1 MKPWKGKRGRIAAG
15 ASVSLHAAVYLAL
28 AAGGFF
34 TLFQQYTRQAG
45 VTEVMVYNAEDL
57 AGAGGR
63 DAAGTDEDLG
73 GAADSEGRAE
83 ASGAM
88 AAGEVASTNPDEM
101 GTAADGMTYG
111 TISQAR
117 REGGA
122 STGAGTVSRPP
133 ALAGKPQSVSQSG
146 RDSGGTGRAAG
157 PGKNEAAAPA
167 GTLQVPD
174 AVADILDALRKKSPI
189 KLSEAKTVPPTPAIP
204 PSQSNTTVITAENM
218 EAHQDTTVQQ
228 ALQRVTGVTV
238 NEMVPGI
245 SSYVKL
251 NGDDRVLIL
260 VDGQSLA
267 NAQGSGYGRGSVDLA
282 SLPGIGAI
290 DHIEVTKGSGSVRY
304 GSGAVG
310 GVINI
315 VTKKGNRNESSLDA
329 YTGSWG
335 SHGLTLTNEGRAGKT
350 SWLLNGSI
358 RERQYFGFPNGM
370 PTDSSHA
377 DYHDASAFLR
387 INQELNGHNS
397 LTFETSHDD
406 FHGHSATFWARGWYR
421 KAGFYKGKYS
431 EEKAITEAEAKRTP
445 KDKLV
450 DRREDYWYPNKN
462 KVVERLI
469 NNYSLTWKFQTDK
482 DTPGFLRYFNDYQ
495 RTYWKNHYFTRSQG
509 LEWQNNWQLGPH
521 QHLTA
526 GAEWTEDMGTNYEA
540 NYIDKKRHNQALYAE
555 DALTFGKFTVTPGL
569 RWDDNST
576 FGAHQTP
583 RLAMNYKANK
593 DFNVY
598 ASWGRVFSPPR
609 LNDQFY
615 ITSTSHGNENLQP
628 EEGYT
633 QTLGFQYQAGPK
645 TSLEGSIFHSNLEN
659 VIRWNRTSSYSEA
672 ENLNEEDKR
681 GFELTWKQK
690 VNDKWDYEAGYSY
703 IHTKVDQGK
712 GDGLV
717 YDTSYNQ
724 PNGYHAGVHY
734 QSGKWQAAV
743 DMTAGTGRNDTY
755 YRNNSYVVW
764 NASASYA
771 PDKSTTIY
779 ARVNN
784 FNDESYDLYHNYPAA
799 GRNWQ
804 IGVKKKF

>member
-45 VTEVMVYNAEDL
+45 VTEVMVYSAEDL

-73 GAADSEGRAE
+73 GAADPEGRAE

-133 ALAGKPQSVSQSG
+133 ALAGKPQSASQSG

-157 PGKNEAAAPA
+157 PGKNEVAAPA

-174 AVADILDALRKKSPI
+174 AVADILDALRKKFPV
-189 KLSEAKTVPPTPAIP
+189 KLSEAKIVPPTPAIP

-315 VTKKGNRNESSLDA
+315 VTKKGDRRESSLDA

-335 SHGLTLTNEGRAGKT
+335 MHGYTLTDSGRAGAT
-350 SWLLNGSI
+350 SWLVSGSLEQ
-358 RERQYFGFPNGM
+358 REYYAFPHGAN
-370 PTDSSHA
+370 TDHSRGDIAKKSLSLRLDQDLTDQTSLTVKAYHQ
-377 DYHDASAFLR
+377 DYH
-387 INQELNGHNS
+387 GHGS
-397 LTFETSHDD
+397 TYKADP
-406 FHGHSATFWARGWYR
+406 AGWYLTANKPIDR
-421 KAGFYKGKYS
+421 LVNDYS
-431 EEKAITEAEAKRTP
+431 VTYHFKK
-445 KDKLV
+445 
-450 DRREDYWYPNKN
+450 
-462 KVVERLI
+462 
-469 NNYSLTWKFQTDK
+469 QTAQ
-482 DTPGFLRYFNDYQ
+482 PGFLRYFNDYQ
-495 RTYWKNHYFTRSQG
+495 RTYWSNHYFTRTQG
-509 LEWQNNWQLGPH
+509 LEWQDNWQLGSH
-521 QHLTA
+521 QHVTA

-540 NYIDKKRHNQALYAE
+540 HYIDKKRHNQAFYAE

-569 RWDDNST
+569 RWDRNST
-576 FGAHQTP
+576 FGSHQTP
-583 RLAMNYKANK
+583 RLAMNYKAN
-593 DFNVY
+593 DAFNVY

-615 ITSTSHGNENLQP
+615 MTTSRGQITSQGNENLQP

-633 QTLGFQYQAGPK
+633 ETLGFQYQAGPK
-645 TSLEGSIFHSNLEN
+645 TVLEGSVFHSNLQH
-659 VIRWNRTSSYSEA
+659 VIRWNRAVMPHEA
-672 ENLNEEDKR
+672 ENLDEEDKR

-690 VNDKWDYEAGYSY
+690 VNDKWDYEGGYSY
-703 IHTKVDQGK
+703 IRTKVDK
-712 GDGLV
+712 GAGLTF
-717 YDTSYNQ
+717 DTTYNQ
-724 PNGYHAGVHY
+724 PNGYHAGIHY
-734 QSGKWQAAV
+734 HSGKWQAGA

-764 NASASYA
+764 NVSASYS
-771 PDKSTTIY
+771 PDAATTMY
-779 ARVNN
+779 VKVNN
-784 FNDESYDLYHNYPAA
+784 LNDEAYDLYHNYPAA

-804 IGVKKKF
+804 VGVKKKF

>member
-73 GAADSEGRAE
+73 GAADPEGRAE

-101 GTAADGMTYG
+101 GTAADGLTYG

-157 PGKNEAAAPA
+157 MGKNEAAAPA

-174 AVADILDALRKKSPI
+174 AVADILDALRKKFPI

-204 PSQSNTTVITAENM
+204 PNQSNTTVITAENM

-315 VTKKGNRNESSLDA
+315 VTKKGDRRESSLDA

-335 SHGLTLTNEGRAGKT
+335 MHGYTLTDSGRAGAT
-350 SWLLNGSI
+350 SWLVSGSLEQ
-358 RERQYFGFPNGM
+358 REYYAFPHGAN
-370 PTDSSHA
+370 TDHSRGDISKKSLSLRLDQDLTDQTSLTVKAYHQ
-377 DYHDASAFLR
+377 DYH
-387 INQELNGHNS
+387 GHGSTYKANP
-397 LTFETSHDD
+397 
-406 FHGHSATFWARGWYR
+406 AGWYLTANKPIDR
-421 KAGFYKGKYS
+421 LVNDYS
-431 EEKAITEAEAKRTP
+431 VTYHFKK
-445 KDKLV
+445 
-450 DRREDYWYPNKN
+450 
-462 KVVERLI
+462 
-469 NNYSLTWKFQTDK
+469 QTAQ
-482 DTPGFLRYFNDYQ
+482 PGFLRYFNDYQ
-495 RTYWKNHYFTRSQG
+495 RTYWSNHYFTRTQG
-509 LEWQNNWQLGPH
+509 LEWQDNWQLGSH
-521 QHLTA
+521 QHVTA

-540 NYIDKKRHNQALYAE
+540 HYIDKKRHNQAFYAE
-555 DALTFGKFTVTPGL
+555 DDLTFGKFTVTPGL
-569 RWDDNST
+569 RWDRNST
-576 FGAHQTP
+576 FGSHQTP
-583 RLAMNYKANK
+583 RLAMNYKAN
-593 DFNVY
+593 DAFNVY

-615 ITSTSHGNENLQP
+615 MTTSRGKITSQGNENLQP

-645 TSLEGSIFHSNLEN
+645 TVLEGSVFHSNLQH
-659 VIRWNRTSSYSEA
+659 VIRWNRAVMPHEA
-672 ENLNEEDKR
+672 ENLDEEDKR

-690 VNDKWDYEAGYSY
+690 VNDKWDYEGGYSY
-703 IHTKVDQGK
+703 ISTKVDK
-712 GDGLV
+712 GAGLTF
-717 YDTSYNQ
+717 DTTYNQ
-724 PNGYHAGVHY
+724 PNGYHAGIHY
-734 QSGKWQAAV
+734 HSGKWQAGA

-764 NASASYA
+764 NVSASYS
-771 PDKSTTIY
+771 PDAATTMY
-779 ARVNN
+779 VKVNN
-784 FNDESYDLYHNYPAA
+784 LNDEAYDLYHNYPAA

-804 IGVKKKF
+804 VGVKKKF

>member
-15 ASVSLHAAVYLAL
+15 ASVSLHAAVYLVL

-73 GAADSEGRAE
+73 GAADPEGRAE
-83 ASGAM
+83 ASDAM

-133 ALAGKPQSVSQSG
+133 ALAGKPQSASQSG
-146 RDSGGTGRAAG
+146 RDSGGTVRAAG

-174 AVADILDALRKKSPI
+174 AVADILDALRKKFPV
-189 KLSEAKTVPPTPAIP
+189 KLSEAKIIPPTPAIP

-315 VTKKGNRNESSLDA
+315 VTKKGDRRKSSLDA

-335 SHGLTLTNEGRAGKT
+335 MHGYTLTDSGRAGAT
-350 SWLLNGSI
+350 SWLVSGSLEQ
-358 RERQYFGFPNGM
+358 REYYAFPHGAN
-370 PTDSSHA
+370 TDHSRGDIAKKSLSLRLDQDLTDQTSLTVKAYHQ
-377 DYHDASAFLR
+377 DYH
-387 INQELNGHNS
+387 GHGS
-397 LTFETSHDD
+397 TYKADP
-406 FHGHSATFWARGWYR
+406 AGWYLTANKPIDR
-421 KAGFYKGKYS
+421 LVNDYS
-431 EEKAITEAEAKRTP
+431 VTYHFKK
-445 KDKLV
+445 
-450 DRREDYWYPNKN
+450 
-462 KVVERLI
+462 
-469 NNYSLTWKFQTDK
+469 QTAQ
-482 DTPGFLRYFNDYQ
+482 PGFLRYFNDYQ
-495 RTYWKNHYFTRSQG
+495 RTYWSNHYFTRTQG
-509 LEWQNNWQLGPH
+509 LEWQDNWQLGSH
-521 QHLTA
+521 QHVTA

-540 NYIDKKRHNQALYAE
+540 HYIDKKRHNQAFYAE

-569 RWDDNST
+569 RWDRNST
-576 FGAHQTP
+576 FGSHQTP
-583 RLAMNYKANK
+583 RLAMNYKAN
-593 DFNVY
+593 DAFNVY

-615 ITSTSHGNENLQP
+615 MTTSRGQITSQGNENLQP

-633 QTLGFQYQAGPK
+633 ETLGFQYQAGPK
-645 TSLEGSIFHSNLEN
+645 TVLEGSVFHSNLQH
-659 VIRWNRTSSYSEA
+659 VIRWNRAVMPHEA
-672 ENLNEEDKR
+672 ENLDEEDKR

-690 VNDKWDYEAGYSY
+690 VNDKWDYEGGYSY
-703 IHTKVDQGK
+703 IRTKVDK
-712 GDGLV
+712 GAGLTF
-717 YDTSYNQ
+717 DTTYNQ
-724 PNGYHAGVHY
+724 PNGYHAGIHY
-734 QSGKWQAAV
+734 HSGKWQAGA
-743 DMTAGTGRNDTY
+743 DMIAGTGRNDTY

-764 NASASYA
+764 NVSASYS
-771 PDKSTTIY
+771 PDAATTMY
-779 ARVNN
+779 VKVNN
-784 FNDESYDLYHNYPAA
+784 LNDEAYDLYHNYPAA

-804 IGVKKKF
+804 VGVKKKF

>member
-73 GAADSEGRAE
+73 GAADPEGRAE

-101 GTAADGMTYG
+101 GTAADGLTYG

-157 PGKNEAAAPA
+157 MGKNEAAAPA

-174 AVADILDALRKKSPI
+174 AVADILDALRKKIPV
-189 KLSEAKTVPPTPAIP
+189 KLSEAKIVPPTPTIP

-315 VTKKGNRNESSLDA
+315 VTKKGDRRESSLDA

-335 SHGLTLTNEGRAGKT
+335 MHGYTLTDSGRAGAT
-350 SWLLNGSI
+350 SWIVSGSLEQ
-358 RERQYFGFPNGM
+358 REYYAFPHGAN
-370 PTDSSHA
+370 TDHSRGDIAKKSLSLRLDQDLTDQTSLTVKVYHQ
-377 DYHDASAFLR
+377 DYH
-387 INQELNGHNS
+387 GHGS
-397 LTFETSHDD
+397 TYKADP
-406 FHGHSATFWARGWYR
+406 AGWYLTANKPIDR
-421 KAGFYKGKYS
+421 LVNDYS
-431 EEKAITEAEAKRTP
+431 VTYHFKK
-445 KDKLV
+445 
-450 DRREDYWYPNKN
+450 
-462 KVVERLI
+462 
-469 NNYSLTWKFQTDK
+469 QTAQ
-482 DTPGFLRYFNDYQ
+482 PGFLRYFNDYQ
-495 RTYWKNHYFTRSQG
+495 RTYWSNHYFTRTQG
-509 LEWQNNWQLGPH
+509 LEWQDNWQLGSH
-521 QHLTA
+521 QHVTA

-540 NYIDKKRHNQALYAE
+540 HYIDKKRHNQAFYAE

-569 RWDDNST
+569 RWDRNST
-576 FGAHQTP
+576 FGSHQTP
-583 RLAMNYKANK
+583 RLAMNYKAN
-593 DFNVY
+593 DAFNVY

-615 ITSTSHGNENLQP
+615 MTTSRGQITSQGNENLQP

-633 QTLGFQYQAGPK
+633 ETLGFQYQAGPK
-645 TSLEGSIFHSNLEN
+645 TVLEGSVFHSNLQH
-659 VIRWNRTSSYSEA
+659 VIRWNRAVMPHEA
-672 ENLNEEDKR
+672 ENLDEEDKR

-690 VNDKWDYEAGYSY
+690 VNDKWDYEGGYSY
-703 IHTKVDQGK
+703 IRTKVDK
-712 GDGLV
+712 GAGLTF
-717 YDTSYNQ
+717 DTTYNQ
-724 PNGYHAGVHY
+724 PNGYHAGIHY
-734 QSGKWQAAV
+734 HSGKWQAGA

-764 NASASYA
+764 NVSASYS
-771 PDKSTTIY
+771 PDAATTMY
-779 ARVNN
+779 VKVNN
-784 FNDESYDLYHNYPAA
+784 LNDEAYDLYHNYPAA

-804 IGVKKKF
+804 VGVKKKF

>member
-63 DAAGTDEDLG
+63 DAAGSDEDQG
-73 GAADSEGRAE
+73 VAADLDSSAGVSGTLTNGE
-83 ASGAM
+83 AASPSLD
-88 AAGEVASTNPDEM
+88 EV
-101 GTAADGMTYG
+101 GTAADGLTYEV
-111 TISQAR
+111 ISQAS
-117 REGGA
+117 REKAA
-122 STGAGTVSRPP
+122 STGSGTVSRPP
-133 ALAGKPQSVSQSG
+133 ALAGKPQSASQSG

-174 AVADILDALRKKSPI
+174 AVADILDALRKKFPV
-189 KLSEAKTVPPTPAIP
+189 KLSEAKIVPSTPAIP

-315 VTKKGNRNESSLDA
+315 VTKKGDRRGSSLDA

-335 SHGLTLTNEGRAGKT
+335 MHGYTLTDSGRAGAT
-350 SWLLNGSI
+350 SWLVSGSLEQ
-358 RERQYFGFPNGM
+358 REYYAFPHGAN
-370 PTDSSHA
+370 TDHSRGDIAKKSLSLRLDQDLTDQTSLTVKAYHQ
-377 DYHDASAFLR
+377 DYH
-387 INQELNGHNS
+387 GHGS
-397 LTFETSHDD
+397 TYKADP
-406 FHGHSATFWARGWYR
+406 AGWYLTANKPIDR
-421 KAGFYKGKYS
+421 LVNDYS
-431 EEKAITEAEAKRTP
+431 VTYHFKK
-445 KDKLV
+445 
-450 DRREDYWYPNKN
+450 
-462 KVVERLI
+462 
-469 NNYSLTWKFQTDK
+469 QTAQ
-482 DTPGFLRYFNDYQ
+482 PGFLRYFNDYQ
-495 RTYWKNHYFTRSQG
+495 RTYWSNHYFTRTQG
-509 LEWQNNWQLGPH
+509 LEWQDNWQLGSH
-521 QHLTA
+521 QHVTA

-540 NYIDKKRHNQALYAE
+540 HYIDKKRHNQAFYAE

-569 RWDDNST
+569 RWDRNST
-576 FGAHQTP
+576 FGSHQTP
-583 RLAMNYKANK
+583 RLAMNYKAN
-593 DFNVY
+593 DAFNVY

-615 ITSTSHGNENLQP
+615 MTTSRGQITSQGNENLQP

-633 QTLGFQYQAGPK
+633 ETLGFQYQAGPK
-645 TSLEGSIFHSNLEN
+645 TVLEGSVFHSNLQH
-659 VIRWNRTSSYSEA
+659 VIRWNRAVMPHEA
-672 ENLNEEDKR
+672 ENLDEEDKR

-690 VNDKWDYEAGYSY
+690 VNDKWDYEGGYSY
-703 IHTKVDQGK
+703 IRTKVDK
-712 GDGLV
+712 GAGLTF
-717 YDTSYNQ
+717 DTTYNQ
-724 PNGYHAGVHY
+724 PNGYHAGIHY
-734 QSGKWQAAV
+734 HSGKWQAGA

-764 NASASYA
+764 NVSASYS
-771 PDKSTTIY
+771 PDAATTMY
-779 ARVNN
+779 VKVNN
-784 FNDESYDLYHNYPAA
+784 LNDEAYDLYHNYPAA

-804 IGVKKKF
+804 VGVKKKF

>member
-73 GAADSEGRAE
+73 GAADPEGRAE

-101 GTAADGMTYG
+101 GTAADGLTYG

-117 REGGA
+117 REGVA

-133 ALAGKPQSVSQSG
+133 ALAGKPQSASQSG
-146 RDSGGTGRAAG
+146 RDSGGTVRAAG

-174 AVADILDALRKKSPI
+174 AVADILDALRKKFPI
-189 KLSEAKTVPPTPAIP
+189 KLSEVKTVPPTPAIP

-315 VTKKGNRNESSLDA
+315 VTKKGDRRESSLDA

-335 SHGLTLTNEGRAGKT
+335 MHGYTLTDSGRAGAT
-350 SWLLNGSI
+350 SWLVSGSLEQ
-358 RERQYFGFPNGM
+358 REYYAFPHGAN
-370 PTDSSHA
+370 TDHSRGDIAKKSLSLRLDQDLTDQTLLTVKAYHQ
-377 DYHDASAFLR
+377 DYH
-387 INQELNGHNS
+387 GHGS
-397 LTFETSHDD
+397 TYKADP
-406 FHGHSATFWARGWYR
+406 AGWYLTANKPIDR
-421 KAGFYKGKYS
+421 LVNDYS
-431 EEKAITEAEAKRTP
+431 VTYHFKK
-445 KDKLV
+445 
-450 DRREDYWYPNKN
+450 
-462 KVVERLI
+462 
-469 NNYSLTWKFQTDK
+469 QTAR
-482 DTPGFLRYFNDYQ
+482 PGFLRYFNDYQ
-495 RTYWKNHYFTRSQG
+495 RTYWSNHYFTRTQG
-509 LEWQNNWQLGPH
+509 LEWQDNWQLGSH
-521 QHLTA
+521 QHVTA

-540 NYIDKKRHNQALYAE
+540 HYIDKKRHNQAFYAE

-569 RWDDNST
+569 RWDRNST
-576 FGAHQTP
+576 FGSHQTP
-583 RLAMNYKANK
+583 RLAMNYKAN
-593 DFNVY
+593 DAFNVY

-615 ITSTSHGNENLQP
+615 MTTSRGQITSQGNENLQP

-633 QTLGFQYQAGPK
+633 ETLGFQYQAGPK
-645 TSLEGSIFHSNLEN
+645 TVLEGSVFHSNLQH
-659 VIRWNRTSSYSEA
+659 VIRWNRAVMPHEA
-672 ENLNEEDKR
+672 ENLDEEDKR

-690 VNDKWDYEAGYSY
+690 VNDKWDYEGGYSY
-703 IHTKVDQGK
+703 IRTKVDK
-712 GDGLV
+712 GAGLTF
-717 YDTSYNQ
+717 DATYNQ
-724 PNGYHAGVHY
+724 PNGYHAGIHY
-734 QSGKWQAAV
+734 HSGKWQAGA

-764 NASASYA
+764 NVSASYS
-771 PDKSTTIY
+771 PDAATTMY
-779 ARVNN
+779 VKVNN
-784 FNDESYDLYHNYPAA
+784 LNDEAYDLYHNYPAA

-804 IGVKKKF
+804 VGVKKKF

>member
-73 GAADSEGRAE
+73 GAADPEGRAE

-174 AVADILDALRKKSPI
+174 AVADILDALRKKFPI
-189 KLSEAKTVPPTPAIP
+189 KLSEAKIVPPTPAIP
-204 PSQSNTTVITAENM
+204 PSQSNTTIITAENM

-315 VTKKGNRNESSLDA
+315 VTKKGDRRESSLDA

-335 SHGLTLTNEGRAGKT
+335 MHGYTLTDSGRAGAT
-350 SWLLNGSI
+350 SWLVSGSLEQ
-358 RERQYFGFPNGM
+358 REYYAFPHGAN
-370 PTDSSHA
+370 TDHSRGDIAKKSLSLRLDQDLTDQTSLTVKAYHQ
-377 DYHDASAFLR
+377 DYH
-387 INQELNGHNS
+387 GHGS
-397 LTFETSHDD
+397 TYKADPT
-406 FHGHSATFWARGWYR
+406 GWYLTANKPIDR
-421 KAGFYKGKYS
+421 LVNDYS
-431 EEKAITEAEAKRTP
+431 VTYHFKK
-445 KDKLV
+445 
-450 DRREDYWYPNKN
+450 
-462 KVVERLI
+462 
-469 NNYSLTWKFQTDK
+469 QTAQ
-482 DTPGFLRYFNDYQ
+482 PGFLRYFNDYQ
-495 RTYWKNHYFTRSQG
+495 RTYWSNHYFTRTQG
-509 LEWQNNWQLGPH
+509 LEWQDNWQLGSH
-521 QHLTA
+521 QHVTA

-540 NYIDKKRHNQALYAE
+540 HYIDKKRHNQAFYAE

-569 RWDDNST
+569 RWDRNST
-576 FGAHQTP
+576 FGSHQTP
-583 RLAMNYKANK
+583 RLAMNYKAN
-593 DFNVY
+593 DAFNVY

-615 ITSTSHGNENLQP
+615 MTTSRGQITSQGNENLQP

-633 QTLGFQYQAGPK
+633 ETLGFQYQAGPK
-645 TSLEGSIFHSNLEN
+645 TVLEGSVFHSNLQH
-659 VIRWNRTSSYSEA
+659 VIRWNRAVMPHEA
-672 ENLNEEDKR
+672 ENLDEEDKR

-690 VNDKWDYEAGYSY
+690 VNDKWDYEGGYSY
-703 IHTKVDQGK
+703 IRTKVDK
-712 GDGLV
+712 GAGLTF
-717 YDTSYNQ
+717 DTTYNQ
-724 PNGYHAGVHY
+724 PNGYHAGIHY
-734 QSGKWQAAV
+734 HSGKWQAGA

-764 NASASYA
+764 NVSASYS
-771 PDKSTTIY
+771 PDAATTMY
-779 ARVNN
+779 VKVNN
-784 FNDESYDLYHNYPAA
+784 LNDEAYDLYHNYPAA

-804 IGVKKKF
+804 VGVKKKF

>member
-63 DAAGTDEDLG
+63 DAAGTDEELG
-73 GAADSEGRAE
+73 GAAAPEGRAE
-83 ASGAM
+83 ALGAM

-101 GTAADGMTYG
+101 GTAADGLTYEV
-111 TISQAR
+111 ISQAS
-117 REGGA
+117 REKAA
-122 STGAGTVSRPP
+122 STGSGTVSRPP
-133 ALAGKPQSVSQSG
+133 ALAGKPQSASQSG
-146 RDSGGTGRAAG
+146 RDSGGTVRAAG

-174 AVADILDALRKKSPI
+174 AVADILDALRKKFPI
-189 KLSEAKTVPPTPAIP
+189 KLSEAKIVPPTPAIP

-315 VTKKGNRNESSLDA
+315 VTKKGDRRESSLDA

-335 SHGLTLTNEGRAGKT
+335 MHGYTLTDSGRAGAT
-350 SWLLNGSI
+350 SWLVSGSLEQ
-358 RERQYFGFPNGM
+358 REYYAFPHGAN
-370 PTDSSHA
+370 TDHSRGDIAKKSLSLRLDQDLTDQTSLTVKAYHQ
-377 DYHDASAFLR
+377 DYH
-387 INQELNGHNS
+387 GHGS
-397 LTFETSHDD
+397 TYKADP
-406 FHGHSATFWARGWYR
+406 AGWYLTANKPINR
-421 KAGFYKGKYS
+421 LVNDYS
-431 EEKAITEAEAKRTP
+431 VTYHFKK
-445 KDKLV
+445 
-450 DRREDYWYPNKN
+450 
-462 KVVERLI
+462 
-469 NNYSLTWKFQTDK
+469 QTAQ
-482 DTPGFLRYFNDYQ
+482 PGFLRYFNDYQ
-495 RTYWKNHYFTRSQG
+495 RTYWSNHYFTRTQG
-509 LEWQNNWQLGPH
+509 LEWQDNWQLGSH
-521 QHLTA
+521 QHVTA

-540 NYIDKKRHNQALYAE
+540 HYIDKKRHNQAFYAE

-569 RWDDNST
+569 RWDRNST
-576 FGAHQTP
+576 FGSHQTP
-583 RLAMNYKANK
+583 RLAMNYKAN
-593 DFNVY
+593 DAFNVY

-615 ITSTSHGNENLQP
+615 MTTSRGQITSQGNENLQP

-633 QTLGFQYQAGPK
+633 ETLGFQYQAGPK
-645 TSLEGSIFHSNLEN
+645 TVLEGSVFHSNLQH
-659 VIRWNRTSSYSEA
+659 VIRWNRAVMPHEA
-672 ENLNEEDKR
+672 ENLDEEDKR

-690 VNDKWDYEAGYSY
+690 VNDKWDYEGGYSY
-703 IHTKVDQGK
+703 IRTKVDK
-712 GDGLV
+712 GAGLTF
-717 YDTSYNQ
+717 DTTYNQ
-724 PNGYHAGVHY
+724 PNGYHAGIHY
-734 QSGKWQAAV
+734 HSGKWQAGA

-764 NASASYA
+764 NVSASYS
-771 PDKSTTIY
+771 PDAATTMY
-779 ARVNN
+779 VKVNN
-784 FNDESYDLYHNYPAA
+784 LNDEAYDLYHNYPAA

-804 IGVKKKF
+804 VGVKKKF

>member
-73 GAADSEGRAE
+73 GAADPEGRAE

-88 AAGEVASTNPDEM
+88 AVGEVASTNPDEM

-133 ALAGKPQSVSQSG
+133 ALAGKPQSASQSG

-174 AVADILDALRKKSPI
+174 AVADILDALRKKFPV
-189 KLSEAKTVPPTPAIP
+189 KLSEAKIVPPTPAIP
-204 PSQSNTTVITAENM
+204 PSQSNTSVITAENM

-315 VTKKGNRNESSLDA
+315 VTKKGDRRESSLDA

-335 SHGLTLTNEGRAGKT
+335 MHGYTLTDSGRAGAT
-350 SWLLNGSI
+350 SWLVSGSLEQ
-358 RERQYFGFPNGM
+358 REYYAFPHGAN
-370 PTDSSHA
+370 TDHSRGDIAKKSLSLRLDQDLTDQTSLTVKAYHQ
-377 DYHDASAFLR
+377 DYH
-387 INQELNGHNS
+387 GHGS
-397 LTFETSHDD
+397 TYKADPT
-406 FHGHSATFWARGWYR
+406 GWYLTANKPIDR
-421 KAGFYKGKYS
+421 LVNDYS
-431 EEKAITEAEAKRTP
+431 VTYHFKK
-445 KDKLV
+445 
-450 DRREDYWYPNKN
+450 
-462 KVVERLI
+462 
-469 NNYSLTWKFQTDK
+469 QTAQ
-482 DTPGFLRYFNDYQ
+482 PGFLRYFNDYQ
-495 RTYWKNHYFTRSQG
+495 RTYWSNHYFTRTQG
-509 LEWQNNWQLGPH
+509 LEWQDNWQLGSH
-521 QHLTA
+521 QHVTA

-540 NYIDKKRHNQALYAE
+540 HYIDKKRHNQAFYAE

-569 RWDDNST
+569 RWDNSST
-576 FGAHQTP
+576 YGVHQTP

-598 ASWGRVFSPPR
+598 TSWGRVFSPPR

-717 YDTSYNQ
+717 YDMSYNQ

-734 QSGKWQAAV
+734 HSGKWQAGA

-764 NASASYA
+764 NVSASYS
-771 PDKSTTIY
+771 PDAATTMY
-779 ARVNN
+779 VKVNN
-784 FNDESYDLYHNYPAA
+784 LNDEAYDLYHNYPAA

-804 IGVKKKF
+804 VGVKKKF

>member
-73 GAADSEGRAE
+73 GAADPEGRAE

-174 AVADILDALRKKSPI
+174 AVADILDALRKKFPI

-315 VTKKGNRNESSLDA
+315 VTNKGDRRESSLDA

-335 SHGLTLTNEGRAGKT
+335 MHGYTLTDSGRAGAT
-350 SWLLNGSI
+350 SWLVSGSLEQ
-358 RERQYFGFPNGM
+358 REYYAFPHGAN
-370 PTDSSHA
+370 TDHSRGDIAKKSLSLRLDQDLTDQTSLTVKAYHQ
-377 DYHDASAFLR
+377 DYH
-387 INQELNGHNS
+387 GHGSTYKANP
-397 LTFETSHDD
+397 
-406 FHGHSATFWARGWYR
+406 AGWYLTANKPIDR
-421 KAGFYKGKYS
+421 LVNDYS
-431 EEKAITEAEAKRTP
+431 VTYHFKK
-445 KDKLV
+445 
-450 DRREDYWYPNKN
+450 
-462 KVVERLI
+462 
-469 NNYSLTWKFQTDK
+469 QTAQ
-482 DTPGFLRYFNDYQ
+482 PGFLRYFNDYQ
-495 RTYWKNHYFTRSQG
+495 RTYWSNHYFTRTQG
-509 LEWQNNWQLGPH
+509 LEWQDNWQLGSH
-521 QHLTA
+521 QHVTA

-540 NYIDKKRHNQALYAE
+540 NYIDKKRHNQAFYAE

-569 RWDDNST
+569 RWDRNST
-576 FGAHQTP
+576 FGSHQTP
-583 RLAMNYKANK
+583 RLAMNYKAN
-593 DFNVY
+593 DAFNVY

-615 ITSTSHGNENLQP
+615 MTTSRGQITSQGNENLQP

-633 QTLGFQYQAGPK
+633 ETLGFQYQAGPK
-645 TSLEGSIFHSNLEN
+645 TVLEGSVFHSNLQH
-659 VIRWNRTSSYSEA
+659 VIRWNRAVMPHEA
-672 ENLNEEDKR
+672 ENLDEEDKH

-690 VNDKWDYEAGYSY
+690 VNDKWDYEGGYSY
-703 IHTKVDQGK
+703 IRTKVDK
-712 GDGLV
+712 GAGLTF
-717 YDTSYNQ
+717 DTTYNQ
-724 PNGYHAGVHY
+724 PNGYHAGIHY
-734 QSGKWQAAV
+734 HSGKWQAGA

-764 NASASYA
+764 NVSASYS
-771 PDKSTTIY
+771 PDAATTMY
-779 ARVNN
+779 VKVNN
-784 FNDESYDLYHNYPAA
+784 LNDEAYDLYHNYPAA

-804 IGVKKKF
+804 VGVKKKF

>member
-63 DAAGTDEDLG
+63 DAAGTDEELG
-73 GAADSEGRAE
+73 GADDLDSSAGVSGTLTNGE
-83 ASGAM
+83 AASPSLD
-88 AAGEVASTNPDEM
+88 EV
-101 GTAADGMTYG
+101 GTAADGLTYEV
-111 TISQAR
+111 ISQAS
-117 REGGA
+117 REKAA
-122 STGAGTVSRPP
+122 SIGAGTVSRPP
-133 ALAGKPQSVSQSG
+133 ALAGKPQSASQSG

-174 AVADILDALRKKSPI
+174 AVADILDALRKKIPV
-189 KLSEAKTVPPTPAIP
+189 KLSEAKIVPPTPAIP

-315 VTKKGNRNESSLDA
+315 VTKKGDRRESSLDA

-335 SHGLTLTNEGRAGKT
+335 MHGYTLTDSGRAGAT
-350 SWLLNGSI
+350 SWLVSGSLEQ
-358 RERQYFGFPNGM
+358 REYYAFPHGAN
-370 PTDSSHA
+370 TDHSRGDIAKKSLSLRLDQDLTDQTLLTVKAYHQ
-377 DYHDASAFLR
+377 DYH
-387 INQELNGHNS
+387 GHGS
-397 LTFETSHDD
+397 TYKADP
-406 FHGHSATFWARGWYR
+406 AGWYLTANKPIDR
-421 KAGFYKGKYS
+421 LVNDYS
-431 EEKAITEAEAKRTP
+431 VTYHFKK
-445 KDKLV
+445 
-450 DRREDYWYPNKN
+450 
-462 KVVERLI
+462 
-469 NNYSLTWKFQTDK
+469 QTAQ
-482 DTPGFLRYFNDYQ
+482 PGFLRYFNDYQ
-495 RTYWKNHYFTRSQG
+495 RTYWSNHYFTRTQG
-509 LEWQNNWQLGPH
+509 LEWQDNWQLGSH
-521 QHLTA
+521 QHVTA

-540 NYIDKKRHNQALYAE
+540 NYIDKKRHNQAFYAE

-569 RWDDNST
+569 RWDRNST
-576 FGAHQTP
+576 FGSHQTP
-583 RLAMNYKANK
+583 RLAMNYKAN
-593 DFNVY
+593 DAFNVY

-615 ITSTSHGNENLQP
+615 MTTSRGQITSQGNENLQP

-633 QTLGFQYQAGPK
+633 ETLGFQYQAGPK
-645 TSLEGSIFHSNLEN
+645 TVLEGSVFHSNLQH
-659 VIRWNRTSSYSEA
+659 VIRWNRAVVPHEA
-672 ENLNEEDKR
+672 ENLDEEDKR

-690 VNDKWDYEAGYSY
+690 VNDKWDYEGGYSY
-703 IHTKVDQGK
+703 IRTKVDK
-712 GDGLV
+712 GAGLTF
-717 YDTSYNQ
+717 DTTYNQ
-724 PNGYHAGVHY
+724 PNGYHAGIHY
-734 QSGKWQAAV
+734 HSGKWQAGA

-764 NASASYA
+764 NVSASYS
-771 PDKSTTIY
+771 PDAATTMY
-779 ARVNN
+779 VKVNN
-784 FNDESYDLYHNYPAA
+784 LNDEAYDLYHNYPAA

-804 IGVKKKF
+804 VGVKKKF

>member
-63 DAAGTDEDLG
+63 DAAGSDEDLG
-73 GAADSEGRAE
+73 GAADPEGRAE

-101 GTAADGMTYG
+101 GTAANGMTYEV
-111 TISQAR
+111 ISQAS

-122 STGAGTVSRPP
+122 STGSGTVSRPP
-133 ALAGKPQSVSQSG
+133 ALAGKPQSASQSG

-174 AVADILDALRKKSPI
+174 AVADILDALRKKISV
-189 KLSEAKTVPPTPAIP
+189 KLSEAKIVPPTPAIP

-315 VTKKGNRNESSLDA
+315 VTKKGDRRESSLDA

-335 SHGLTLTNEGRAGKT
+335 MYGYTLTDSGRAGAT
-350 SWLLNGSI
+350 SWIVSGSLEQ
-358 RERQYFGFPNGM
+358 REYYAFPHGANTEHSRGDIAKKSLSLRLDQDL
-370 PTDSSHA
+370 TDQTSLTVKVYHQ
-377 DYHDASAFLR
+377 DYH
-387 INQELNGHNS
+387 GHGS
-397 LTFETSHDD
+397 TYKADP
-406 FHGHSATFWARGWYR
+406 AGWYLTANKPIDR
-421 KAGFYKGKYS
+421 LVNDYS
-431 EEKAITEAEAKRTP
+431 VTYHFKK
-445 KDKLV
+445 
-450 DRREDYWYPNKN
+450 
-462 KVVERLI
+462 
-469 NNYSLTWKFQTDK
+469 QTAQ
-482 DTPGFLRYFNDYQ
+482 PGFLRYFNDYQ
-495 RTYWKNHYFTRSQG
+495 RTYWSNHYFTRTQG
-509 LEWQNNWQLGPH
+509 LEWQDNWQLGSH
-521 QHLTA
+521 QHVTA

-540 NYIDKKRHNQALYAE
+540 HYIDKKRHNQAFYAE

-569 RWDDNST
+569 RWDRNST
-576 FGAHQTP
+576 FGSHQTP
-583 RLAMNYKANK
+583 RLAMNYKAN
-593 DFNVY
+593 DAFNVY

-615 ITSTSHGNENLQP
+615 MTTSRGQITSQGNENLQP

-633 QTLGFQYQAGPK
+633 ETLGFQYQAGPK
-645 TSLEGSIFHSNLEN
+645 TVLEGSVFHSNLQH
-659 VIRWNRTSSYSEA
+659 VIRWNRAVMPHEA
-672 ENLNEEDKR
+672 ENLDEEDKR

-690 VNDKWDYEAGYSY
+690 VNDKWDYEGGYSY
-703 IHTKVDQGK
+703 IRTKVDK
-712 GDGLV
+712 GAGLTF
-717 YDTSYNQ
+717 DTTYNQ
-724 PNGYHAGVHY
+724 PNGYHAGIHY
-734 QSGKWQAAV
+734 HSGKWQAGA

-764 NASASYA
+764 NVSASYS
-771 PDKSTTIY
+771 PDAATTMY
-779 ARVNN
+779 VKVNN
-784 FNDESYDLYHNYPAA
+784 LNDEAYDLYHNYPAA

-804 IGVKKKF
+804 VGVKKKF

>member
-73 GAADSEGRAE
+73 GAADPEGRAE

-88 AAGEVASTNPDEM
+88 AVGEVASTNPDEM

-133 ALAGKPQSVSQSG
+133 ALAGKPQSASQSG

-174 AVADILDALRKKSPI
+174 AVADILDALRKKFPV
-189 KLSEAKTVPPTPAIP
+189 KLSEAKIVPPTPAIP
-204 PSQSNTTVITAENM
+204 PSQSNTSVITAENM

-315 VTKKGNRNESSLDA
+315 VTKKGDRRESSLDA

-335 SHGLTLTNEGRAGKT
+335 MHGYTLTDSGRAGAT
-350 SWLLNGSI
+350 SWLVSGSLEQ
-358 RERQYFGFPNGM
+358 REYYAFPHGAN
-370 PTDSSHA
+370 TDHSRGDIAKKSLSLRLDQDLTDQTSLTVKAYHQ
-377 DYHDASAFLR
+377 DYH
-387 INQELNGHNS
+387 GHGS
-397 LTFETSHDD
+397 TYKADPT
-406 FHGHSATFWARGWYR
+406 GWYLTANKPIDR
-421 KAGFYKGKYS
+421 LVNDYS
-431 EEKAITEAEAKRTP
+431 VTYHFKK
-445 KDKLV
+445 
-450 DRREDYWYPNKN
+450 
-462 KVVERLI
+462 
-469 NNYSLTWKFQTDK
+469 QTAQ
-482 DTPGFLRYFNDYQ
+482 PGFLRYFNDYQ
-495 RTYWKNHYFTRSQG
+495 RTYWSNHYFTRTQG
-509 LEWQNNWQLGPH
+509 LEWQDNWQLGSH
-521 QHLTA
+521 QHVTA

-540 NYIDKKRHNQALYAE
+540 HYIDKKRHNQAFYAE

-569 RWDDNST
+569 RWDNSST
-576 FGAHQTP
+576 YGVHQTP

-598 ASWGRVFSPPR
+598 TSWGRVFSPPR

-717 YDTSYNQ
+717 YDMSYNQ

-734 QSGKWQAAV
+734 HSGKWQAGA

-764 NASASYA
+764 NVSASYS
-771 PDKSTTIY
+771 PDAVTTMY
-779 ARVNN
+779 VKVNN
-784 FNDESYDLYHNYPAA
+784 LNDEAYDLYHNYPAA

-804 IGVKKKF
+804 VGVKKKF

>member
-73 GAADSEGRAE
+73 GTADPEGRAE

-88 AAGEVASTNPDEM
+88 AVGEVASTNPDEM

-133 ALAGKPQSVSQSG
+133 ALAGKPQSASQSG

-174 AVADILDALRKKSPI
+174 AVADILDALRKKFPI

-315 VTKKGNRNESSLDA
+315 VTKKGDRRESSLDA

-335 SHGLTLTNEGRAGKT
+335 MHGYTLTDSGRAGAT
-350 SWLLNGSI
+350 SWLVSGSLEQ
-358 RERQYFGFPNGM
+358 REYYAFPHGAN
-370 PTDSSHA
+370 TDHSHGDIA
-377 DYHDASAFLR
+377 KKSLSLRLDQDLTDQTSLTVKAYHQDYH
-387 INQELNGHNS
+387 GHGS
-397 LTFETSHDD
+397 TYKADP
-406 FHGHSATFWARGWYR
+406 AGWYLTANKPIDR
-421 KAGFYKGKYS
+421 LVNDYS
-431 EEKAITEAEAKRTP
+431 VTYHFKK
-445 KDKLV
+445 
-450 DRREDYWYPNKN
+450 
-462 KVVERLI
+462 
-469 NNYSLTWKFQTDK
+469 QTAQ
-482 DTPGFLRYFNDYQ
+482 PGFLRYFNDYQ
-495 RTYWKNHYFTRSQG
+495 RTYWSNHYFTRTQG
-509 LEWQNNWQLGPH
+509 LEWQDNWQLGSH
-521 QHLTA
+521 QHVTA

-540 NYIDKKRHNQALYAE
+540 HYIDKKRHNQAFYAE

-569 RWDDNST
+569 RWDNSST
-576 FGAHQTP
+576 YGVHQTP

-598 ASWGRVFSPPR
+598 TSWGRVFSPPR

-717 YDTSYNQ
+717 YDMSYNQ

-734 QSGKWQAAV
+734 HSGKWQAGA

-764 NASASYA
+764 NVSASYS
-771 PDKSTTIY
+771 PDAVTTMY
-779 ARVNN
+779 VKVNN
-784 FNDESYDLYHNYPAA
+784 LNDEAYDLYHNYPAA

-804 IGVKKKF
+804 VGVKKKF

>member
-45 VTEVMVYNAEDL
+45 VTEVMVYNTEDL

-73 GAADSEGRAE
+73 GAADPEGRAE

-133 ALAGKPQSVSQSG
+133 SLAGKPQSASQSG
-146 RDSGGTGRAAG
+146 RDSGGTVRAAG

-174 AVADILDALRKKSPI
+174 AVADILDALRKKFPV
-189 KLSEAKTVPPTPAIP
+189 KLSEAKIVPPTPAIP

-218 EAHQDTTVQQ
+218 KAHQDTTVQQ

-315 VTKKGNRNESSLDA
+315 VTKKGDRRESSLDA

-335 SHGLTLTNEGRAGKT
+335 MHGYTLTDSGRAGAT
-350 SWLLNGSI
+350 SWLVSGSLEQ
-358 RERQYFGFPNGM
+358 REYYAFPHGAN
-370 PTDSSHA
+370 TDHSRGDIAKKSLSLRLDQDLTDQTLLTVKAYHQ
-377 DYHDASAFLR
+377 DYH
-387 INQELNGHNS
+387 GHGS
-397 LTFETSHDD
+397 TYKADP
-406 FHGHSATFWARGWYR
+406 AGWYLTANKPIDR
-421 KAGFYKGKYS
+421 LVNDYS
-431 EEKAITEAEAKRTP
+431 VTYHFKK
-445 KDKLV
+445 
-450 DRREDYWYPNKN
+450 
-462 KVVERLI
+462 
-469 NNYSLTWKFQTDK
+469 QTAQ
-482 DTPGFLRYFNDYQ
+482 PGFLRYFNDYQ
-495 RTYWKNHYFTRSQG
+495 RTYWSNHYFTRTQG
-509 LEWQNNWQLGPH
+509 LEWQDNWQLGSH
-521 QHLTA
+521 QHVTA

-540 NYIDKKRHNQALYAE
+540 HYIDKKRHNQAFYAE

-569 RWDDNST
+569 RWDNSST
-576 FGAHQTP
+576 YGVHQTP

-598 ASWGRVFSPPR
+598 TSWGRVFSPPR

-690 VNDKWDYEAGYSY
+690 VNDKWDYEWGYSY
-703 IHTKVDQGK
+703 IRTKVDK
-712 GDGLV
+712 GAGLTF
-717 YDTSYNQ
+717 DTTYNQ
-724 PNGYHAGVHY
+724 PNGYHAGIHY
-734 QSGKWQAAV
+734 HSGKWQAGA

-764 NASASYA
+764 NVSASYS
-771 PDKSTTIY
+771 PDAATTMY
-779 ARVNN
+779 VKVNN
-784 FNDESYDLYHNYPAA
+784 LNDEAYDLYHNYPAA

-804 IGVKKKF
+804 VGVKKKF

>member
-63 DAAGTDEDLG
+63 DAAGSDEDQG
-73 GAADSEGRAE
+73 GAADPEGRAE

-88 AAGEVASTNPDEM
+88 AAGEVASTNPDEV

-133 ALAGKPQSVSQSG
+133 SLAGKPQSASQSG

-174 AVADILDALRKKSPI
+174 AVADILDALRKKFPV

-315 VTKKGNRNESSLDA
+315 VTKKGDRRESSLDA

-335 SHGLTLTNEGRAGKT
+335 MHGYTLTDSGRAGAT
-350 SWLLNGSI
+350 SWLVSGSLEQ
-358 RERQYFGFPNGM
+358 RVYYAFPHGAN
-370 PTDSSHA
+370 TDHSRGDISKKSLSLRLDQDLTDQTSLTVKAYHQ
-377 DYHDASAFLR
+377 DYH
-387 INQELNGHNS
+387 GHGS
-397 LTFETSHDD
+397 TYKADP
-406 FHGHSATFWARGWYR
+406 AGWYLTANKPIDR
-421 KAGFYKGKYS
+421 LVNDYS
-431 EEKAITEAEAKRTP
+431 VTYHFKK
-445 KDKLV
+445 
-450 DRREDYWYPNKN
+450 
-462 KVVERLI
+462 
-469 NNYSLTWKFQTDK
+469 QTAQ
-482 DTPGFLRYFNDYQ
+482 PGFLRYFNDYQ
-495 RTYWKNHYFTRSQG
+495 RTYWSNHYFTRTQG
-509 LEWQNNWQLGPH
+509 LEWQDNWQLDSH
-521 QHLTA
+521 QHVTA

-540 NYIDKKRHNQALYAE
+540 NYIDKKRHNQAFYAE

-569 RWDDNST
+569 RWDRNST
-576 FGAHQTP
+576 FGSHQTP
-583 RLAMNYKANK
+583 RLAMNYKAN
-593 DFNVY
+593 DAFNVY

-615 ITSTSHGNENLQP
+615 MTTSRGKITSQGNENLQP

-633 QTLGFQYQAGPK
+633 ETLGFQYQAGPK
-645 TSLEGSIFHSNLEN
+645 TVLEGSVFHSNLQH
-659 VIRWNRTSSYSEA
+659 VIRWNRAVMPHEA
-672 ENLNEEDKR
+672 ENLDEEDKR

-690 VNDKWDYEAGYSY
+690 VNDKWDYEGGYSY
-703 IHTKVDQGK
+703 ICTKVDK
-712 GDGLV
+712 GAGLTF
-717 YDTSYNQ
+717 DTTYNQ
-724 PNGYHAGVHY
+724 PNGYHAGIHY
-734 QSGKWQAAV
+734 HSGKWQAGA

-764 NASASYA
+764 NVSASYS
-771 PDKSTTIY
+771 PDAATTMY
-779 ARVNN
+779 VKVNN
-784 FNDESYDLYHNYPAA
+784 LNDEAYDLYHNYPAA

-804 IGVKKKF
+804 VGVKKKF

>member
-63 DAAGTDEDLG
+63 DAAGSDEDQG
-73 GAADSEGRAE
+73 VAADLDSSAGVSGTLTNGE
-83 ASGAM
+83 AASPSLD
-88 AAGEVASTNPDEM
+88 EV
-101 GTAADGMTYG
+101 GTAADGLTYEV
-111 TISQAR
+111 ISQAS
-117 REGGA
+117 REKAA
-122 STGAGTVSRPP
+122 STGSGTVSRPP
-133 ALAGKPQSVSQSG
+133 ALAGKPQSASQSG
-146 RDSGGTGRAAG
+146 RDSGGTVRAAG

-174 AVADILDALRKKSPI
+174 AVADILDALRKKISV
-189 KLSEAKTVPPTPAIP
+189 KLSETKIVPPTPAIP

-315 VTKKGNRNESSLDA
+315 VTKKGDRRESSLDA

-335 SHGLTLTNEGRAGKT
+335 MHGYTLTDSGRAGAT
-350 SWLLNGSI
+350 SWIVSGSLEQ
-358 RERQYFGFPNGM
+358 REYYAFPHGAN
-370 PTDSSHA
+370 TDHSRGDIAKKSLSLRLDQDLTDQTSLTVKVYHQ
-377 DYHDASAFLR
+377 DYH
-387 INQELNGHNS
+387 GHGS
-397 LTFETSHDD
+397 TYKADP
-406 FHGHSATFWARGWYR
+406 AGWYLTANKPIDR
-421 KAGFYKGKYS
+421 LVNDYS
-431 EEKAITEAEAKRTP
+431 VTYHFKK
-445 KDKLV
+445 
-450 DRREDYWYPNKN
+450 
-462 KVVERLI
+462 
-469 NNYSLTWKFQTDK
+469 QTAQ
-482 DTPGFLRYFNDYQ
+482 PGFLRYFNDYQ
-495 RTYWKNHYFTRSQG
+495 RTYWSNHYFTRTQG
-509 LEWQNNWQLGPH
+509 LEWQDNWQLGSH
-521 QHLTA
+521 QHVTA

-540 NYIDKKRHNQALYAE
+540 HYIDKKRHNQAFYAE

-569 RWDDNST
+569 RWDRNST
-576 FGAHQTP
+576 FGSHQTP
-583 RLAMNYKANK
+583 RLAMNYKAN
-593 DFNVY
+593 DAFNIY

-615 ITSTSHGNENLQP
+615 MTTSRGQITSQGNENLQP

-633 QTLGFQYQAGPK
+633 ETLGFQYQAGPK
-645 TSLEGSIFHSNLEN
+645 TVLEGSVFHSNLQH
-659 VIRWNRTSSYSEA
+659 VIRWNRAVMPHEA
-672 ENLNEEDKR
+672 ENLDEEDKR

-690 VNDKWDYEAGYSY
+690 VNDKWDYEGGYSY
-703 IHTKVDQGK
+703 IRTKVDK
-712 GDGLV
+712 GAGLTF
-717 YDTSYNQ
+717 DTTYNQ

-734 QSGKWQAAV
+734 HSGKWQAGA

-764 NASASYA
+764 NVSASYS
-771 PDKSTTIY
+771 PDAATTMY
-779 ARVNN
+779 VKVNN
-784 FNDESYDLYHNYPAA
+784 LNDEAYDLYHNYPAA

-804 IGVKKKF
+804 VGVKKKF

>member
-63 DAAGTDEDLG
+63 DAAGSDEDQG
-73 GAADSEGRAE
+73 GAADLDSSAGVSGTLTNGE
-83 ASGAM
+83 AASPSLD
-88 AAGEVASTNPDEM
+88 EV
-101 GTAADGMTYG
+101 GTAADGLTYEV
-111 TISQAR
+111 ISQAR
-117 REGGA
+117 REKAA
-122 STGAGTVSRPP
+122 STGSGTVSRPP
-133 ALAGKPQSVSQSG
+133 ALAGKPQSASQSG

-174 AVADILDALRKKSPI
+174 AVADILDALRKKFPV

-315 VTKKGNRNESSLDA
+315 VTKKGDRRESSLDA

-335 SHGLTLTNEGRAGKT
+335 MHGYTLTDSGRAGAT
-350 SWLLNGSI
+350 SWLVSGSLEQ
-358 RERQYFGFPNGM
+358 REYYAFPHGAN
-370 PTDSSHA
+370 TDHSRGDIAKKSLSLRLDQDLTDQTSLTVKAYHQ
-377 DYHDASAFLR
+377 DYH
-387 INQELNGHNS
+387 GHGS
-397 LTFETSHDD
+397 TYKADP
-406 FHGHSATFWARGWYR
+406 AGWYLTANKPIDR
-421 KAGFYKGKYS
+421 LVNDYS
-431 EEKAITEAEAKRTP
+431 VTYHFKK
-445 KDKLV
+445 
-450 DRREDYWYPNKN
+450 
-462 KVVERLI
+462 
-469 NNYSLTWKFQTDK
+469 QTAR
-482 DTPGFLRYFNDYQ
+482 PGFLRYFNDYQ
-495 RTYWKNHYFTRSQG
+495 RTYWSNHYFTRTQG
-509 LEWQNNWQLGPH
+509 LEWQDNWQLGSH
-521 QHLTA
+521 QHVTA

-540 NYIDKKRHNQALYAE
+540 HYIDKKRHNQAFYAE

-569 RWDDNST
+569 RWDRNST
-576 FGAHQTP
+576 FGSHQTS
-583 RLAMNYKANK
+583 RLAMNYKAN
-593 DFNVY
+593 DAFNVY

-615 ITSTSHGNENLQP
+615 MTTSRGKITSQGNENLQP

-633 QTLGFQYQAGPK
+633 ETLGFQYQAGPK
-645 TSLEGSIFHSNLEN
+645 TVLEGSVFHSNLQY
-659 VIRWNRTSSYSEA
+659 VIRWNRAVMPHEA
-672 ENLNEEDKR
+672 ENLDEEDKR

-690 VNDKWDYEAGYSY
+690 VNDKWDYEGGYSY
-703 IHTKVDQGK
+703 IRTKVDK
-712 GDGLV
+712 GAGLTF
-717 YDTSYNQ
+717 DTTYNQ
-724 PNGYHAGVHY
+724 PNGYHAGIHY
-734 QSGKWQAAV
+734 HSGKWQAGA

-764 NASASYA
+764 NVSASYS
-771 PDKSTTIY
+771 PDAATTMY
-779 ARVNN
+779 VKVNN
-784 FNDESYDLYHNYPAA
+784 LNDEAYDLYHNYPAA

-804 IGVKKKF
+804 VGVKKKF

>member
-73 GAADSEGRAE
+73 GTADPEGRAE

-88 AAGEVASTNPDEM
+88 AVGEVASTNPDEM

-133 ALAGKPQSVSQSG
+133 ALAGKPQSASQSG
-146 RDSGGTGRAAG
+146 RDSGGTVRAAG

-174 AVADILDALRKKSPI
+174 AVADILDALRKKFPV
-189 KLSEAKTVPPTPAIP
+189 KLSEAKIVPPTPAIP

-315 VTKKGNRNESSLDA
+315 VTKKGDRRESSLDA

-335 SHGLTLTNEGRAGKT
+335 MHGYTLTDSGRAGAT
-350 SWLLNGSI
+350 SWLVSGSLEQ
-358 RERQYFGFPNGM
+358 REYYAFPHGAN
-370 PTDSSHA
+370 TDHSRGDIAKKSLSLRLDQDLTDQTSLTVKAYHQ
-377 DYHDASAFLR
+377 DYH
-387 INQELNGHNS
+387 GHGS
-397 LTFETSHDD
+397 TYKADP
-406 FHGHSATFWARGWYR
+406 AGWYLTANKPIDR
-421 KAGFYKGKYS
+421 LVNDYS
-431 EEKAITEAEAKRTP
+431 VTYHFKK
-445 KDKLV
+445 
-450 DRREDYWYPNKN
+450 
-462 KVVERLI
+462 
-469 NNYSLTWKFQTDK
+469 QTAQ
-482 DTPGFLRYFNDYQ
+482 PGFLRYFNDYQ
-495 RTYWKNHYFTRSQG
+495 RTYWSNHYFTRTQG
-509 LEWQNNWQLGPH
+509 LEWQDNWQLDSH
-521 QHLTA
+521 QHVTA

-540 NYIDKKRHNQALYAE
+540 HYIDKKRHNQAFYAE

-569 RWDDNST
+569 RWDNSST
-576 FGAHQTP
+576 YGVHQTP
-583 RLAMNYKANK
+583 RLAMNYKAN
-593 DFNVY
+593 DAFNVY

-659 VIRWNRTSSYSEA
+659 VIRWNRMSSYSEA

-681 GFELTWKQK
+681 GFELTWKQN
-690 VNDKWDYEAGYSY
+690 VNDKWDYEGGYSY
-703 IHTKVDQGK
+703 IRTKVDK
-712 GDGLV
+712 GAGLTF
-717 YDTSYNQ
+717 DTTYNQ
-724 PNGYHAGVHY
+724 PNGYHAGIHY
-734 QSGKWQAAV
+734 HSGKWQAGA

-764 NASASYA
+764 NVSASYS
-771 PDKSTTIY
+771 PDAATTMY
-779 ARVNN
+779 VKVNN
-784 FNDESYDLYHNYPAA
+784 LNDEAYDLYHNYPAA

-804 IGVKKKF
+804 VGVKKKF

>member
-1 MKPWKGKRGRIAAG
+1 MKPWKRKRGRIAAG

-73 GAADSEGRAE
+73 GAADPEGRAE

-88 AAGEVASTNPDEM
+88 AAGEGASTNPDEM

-122 STGAGTVSRPP
+122 STSAGTVSRPP
-133 ALAGKPQSVSQSG
+133 ALAGKPQSASQSG
-146 RDSGGTGRAAG
+146 RDSGGTVRAAG

-174 AVADILDALRKKSPI
+174 AVADILDALRKKFPI
-189 KLSEAKTVPPTPAIP
+189 KLSEAKIVPPTPAIP

-315 VTKKGNRNESSLDA
+315 VTKKGDRRESSLDA

-335 SHGLTLTNEGRAGKT
+335 MHGYTLTDSGRAGAT
-350 SWLLNGSI
+350 SWLVSGSLEQ
-358 RERQYFGFPNGM
+358 REYYAFPHGAN
-370 PTDSSHA
+370 TDHSRGDIAKKSLSLRLDQDLTDQTSLTVKAYHQ
-377 DYHDASAFLR
+377 DYH
-387 INQELNGHNS
+387 GHGS
-397 LTFETSHDD
+397 TYKADP
-406 FHGHSATFWARGWYR
+406 AGWYLTANKPIDR
-421 KAGFYKGKYS
+421 LVNDYS
-431 EEKAITEAEAKRTP
+431 VTYHFKK
-445 KDKLV
+445 
-450 DRREDYWYPNKN
+450 
-462 KVVERLI
+462 
-469 NNYSLTWKFQTDK
+469 QTAQ
-482 DTPGFLRYFNDYQ
+482 PGFLRYFNDYQ
-495 RTYWKNHYFTRSQG
+495 RTYWSNHYFTRTQG
-509 LEWQNNWQLGPH
+509 LEWQDNWQLGSH
-521 QHLTA
+521 QHVTA

-540 NYIDKKRHNQALYAE
+540 HYIDKKRHNQAFYAE

-569 RWDDNST
+569 RWDRNST
-576 FGAHQTP
+576 FGSHQTP
-583 RLAMNYKANK
+583 RLAMNYKAN
-593 DFNVY
+593 DAFNIY

-615 ITSTSHGNENLQP
+615 MTTSRGQIMSQGNENLQP

-633 QTLGFQYQAGPK
+633 ETLGFQYQAGPK
-645 TSLEGSIFHSNLEN
+645 TVLEGSVFHSNLQH
-659 VIRWNRTSSYSEA
+659 VIRWNRAVMPHEA
-672 ENLNEEDKR
+672 ENLDEEDKR

-690 VNDKWDYEAGYSY
+690 VNDKWDYEGGYSY
-703 IHTKVDQGK
+703 IRTKVDK
-712 GDGLV
+712 GAGLTF
-717 YDTSYNQ
+717 DTTYNQ
-724 PNGYHAGVHY
+724 PNGYHAGIHY
-734 QSGKWQAAV
+734 HSGKWQAGA

-764 NASASYA
+764 NVSASYS
-771 PDKSTTIY
+771 PDAATTMY
-779 ARVNN
+779 VKVNN
-784 FNDESYDLYHNYPAA
+784 LNDEAYDLYHNYPAA

-804 IGVKKKF
+804 VGVKKKF

>member
-63 DAAGTDEDLG
+63 DAAGTDEDQG
-73 GAADSEGRAE
+73 GTADLDSSAGVSGTLTNGEAASPGLD
-83 ASGAM
+83 
-88 AAGEVASTNPDEM
+88 EV
-101 GTAADGMTYG
+101 GTAADGLTYEV
-111 TISQAR
+111 ISQAS
-117 REGGA
+117 REKAA
-122 STGAGTVSRPP
+122 STGSGTVSRPP
-133 ALAGKPQSVSQSG
+133 ALAGKPQSASQSG
-146 RDSGGTGRAAG
+146 RDSGGTGWAAG

-174 AVADILDALRKKSPI
+174 AVADIFDALRKKFPV
-189 KLSEAKTVPPTPAIP
+189 KLSEAKIVPPTPAIP

-315 VTKKGNRNESSLDA
+315 VTKKGDRRKSSLDA

-335 SHGLTLTNEGRAGKT
+335 MHGYTLTDSGRAGAT
-350 SWLLNGSI
+350 SWLVSGSLEQ
-358 RERQYFGFPNGM
+358 REYYAFPHGAN
-370 PTDSSHA
+370 TDHSRGDIAKNSLSLRLDQDLTDQTSLTVKAYHQ
-377 DYHDASAFLR
+377 DYH
-387 INQELNGHNS
+387 GHGS
-397 LTFETSHDD
+397 TYKADP
-406 FHGHSATFWARGWYR
+406 AGWYLTANKPIDR
-421 KAGFYKGKYS
+421 LVNDYS
-431 EEKAITEAEAKRTP
+431 VTYHFKK
-445 KDKLV
+445 
-450 DRREDYWYPNKN
+450 
-462 KVVERLI
+462 
-469 NNYSLTWKFQTDK
+469 QTAQ
-482 DTPGFLRYFNDYQ
+482 PGFLRYFNDYQ
-495 RTYWKNHYFTRSQG
+495 RTYWSNHYFTRTQG
-509 LEWQNNWQLGPH
+509 LEWQDNWQLGSH
-521 QHLTA
+521 QHVTA

-540 NYIDKKRHNQALYAE
+540 HYIDKKRHNQAFYAE

-569 RWDDNST
+569 RWDRNST
-576 FGAHQTP
+576 FGSHQTP
-583 RLAMNYKANK
+583 RLAMNYKAN
-593 DFNVY
+593 DAFNVY

-615 ITSTSHGNENLQP
+615 MTTSRGKITSQGNENLQP

-633 QTLGFQYQAGPK
+633 ETLGFQYQTGPK
-645 TSLEGSIFHSNLEN
+645 TVLEGSVFHSNLQH
-659 VIRWNRTSSYSEA
+659 VIRWNRAVMPHEA
-672 ENLNEEDKR
+672 ENLDEEDKR

-690 VNDKWDYEAGYSY
+690 VNDKWDYEGGYSY
-703 IHTKVDQGK
+703 IRTKVDK
-712 GDGLV
+712 GAGLTF
-717 YDTSYNQ
+717 DTTYNQ
-724 PNGYHAGVHY
+724 PNGYHAGIHY
-734 QSGKWQAAV
+734 HSGKWQAGA

-764 NASASYA
+764 NVSASYS
-771 PDKSTTIY
+771 PDAATTMY
-779 ARVNN
+779 VKVNN
-784 FNDESYDLYHNYPAA
+784 LNDEAYDLYHNYPAA

-804 IGVKKKF
+804 VGVKKKF

>member
-73 GAADSEGRAE
+73 GAADPEGRAE

-122 STGAGTVSRPP
+122 STGSGTVSRPP
-133 ALAGKPQSVSQSG
+133 ALAGKPQSASQSG

-174 AVADILDALRKKSPI
+174 AVADILDALRKKIPV
-189 KLSEAKTVPPTPAIP
+189 KLSEAKIVPPTPTIP

-315 VTKKGNRNESSLDA
+315 VTKKGDRRESSLDA

-335 SHGLTLTNEGRAGKT
+335 MHGYTLTDSGRAGAT
-350 SWLLNGSI
+350 SWLVSGSLEQ
-358 RERQYFGFPNGM
+358 REYYAFPHGAN
-370 PTDSSHA
+370 TDHSHGDIA
-377 DYHDASAFLR
+377 KKSLSLRLDQDLTDQTSLTVKAYHQDYH
-387 INQELNGHNS
+387 GHGS
-397 LTFETSHDD
+397 TYKADP
-406 FHGHSATFWARGWYR
+406 AGWYLTANKPIDR
-421 KAGFYKGKYS
+421 LVNDYS
-431 EEKAITEAEAKRTP
+431 VTYHFKK
-445 KDKLV
+445 
-450 DRREDYWYPNKN
+450 
-462 KVVERLI
+462 
-469 NNYSLTWKFQTDK
+469 QTAQ
-482 DTPGFLRYFNDYQ
+482 PGFLRYFNDYQ
-495 RTYWKNHYFTRSQG
+495 RTYWSNHYFTRTQG
-509 LEWQNNWQLGPH
+509 LEWQDNWQLGSH
-521 QHLTA
+521 QHVTA

-540 NYIDKKRHNQALYAE
+540 HYIDKKRHNQAFYAE

-569 RWDDNST
+569 RWDRNST
-576 FGAHQTP
+576 FGSHQTP
-583 RLAMNYKANK
+583 RLAMNYKAN
-593 DFNVY
+593 DAFNVY

-690 VNDKWDYEAGYSY
+690 VNDKWDYEGGYSY
-703 IHTKVDQGK
+703 IRTKVDK
-712 GDGLV
+712 GAGLTF
-717 YDTSYNQ
+717 DTTYNQ
-724 PNGYHAGVHY
+724 PNGYHAGIHY
-734 QSGKWQAAV
+734 HSGKWQAGA

-764 NASASYA
+764 NVSASYS
-771 PDKSTTIY
+771 PDAATTMY
-779 ARVNN
+779 VKVNN
-784 FNDESYDLYHNYPAA
+784 LNDEAYDLYHNYPAA

-804 IGVKKKF
+804 VGVKKKF

>member
-63 DAAGTDEDLG
+63 DAAGSDEDLG
-73 GAADSEGRAE
+73 GAADPEGRAE

-101 GTAADGMTYG
+101 GTAADGLTYEV
-111 TISQAR
+111 ISQASW
-117 REGGA
+117 EKAA
-122 STGAGTVSRPP
+122 STGSGTVSRPP
-133 ALAGKPQSVSQSG
+133 ALAGKPQSASQSG

-157 PGKNEAAAPA
+157 MGKNEAAAPA

-174 AVADILDALRKKSPI
+174 AVADILDALRKKFPI
-189 KLSEAKTVPPTPAIP
+189 KLSEAKIVPPTPAIP

-315 VTKKGNRNESSLDA
+315 VTKKGDRRESSLDA

-335 SHGLTLTNEGRAGKT
+335 MHGYTLTDSGRAGAT
-350 SWLLNGSI
+350 SWLVSGSLEQ
-358 RERQYFGFPNGM
+358 REYYAFPHGAN
-370 PTDSSHA
+370 TDHSRGDIAKKSLSLRLDQDLTDQTSLTVKAYHQ
-377 DYHDASAFLR
+377 DYH
-387 INQELNGHNS
+387 GHGS
-397 LTFETSHDD
+397 TYKADP
-406 FHGHSATFWARGWYR
+406 AGWYLTANKPIDR
-421 KAGFYKGKYS
+421 LVNDYS
-431 EEKAITEAEAKRTP
+431 VTYHFKK
-445 KDKLV
+445 
-450 DRREDYWYPNKN
+450 
-462 KVVERLI
+462 
-469 NNYSLTWKFQTDK
+469 QTAQ
-482 DTPGFLRYFNDYQ
+482 PGFLRYFNDYQ
-495 RTYWKNHYFTRSQG
+495 RTYWSNHYFTRTQG
-509 LEWQNNWQLGPH
+509 LEWQDNWQLGSH
-521 QHLTA
+521 QHVTA

-540 NYIDKKRHNQALYAE
+540 HYIDKKRHNQAFYAE

-569 RWDDNST
+569 RWDRNST
-576 FGAHQTP
+576 FGSHQTP
-583 RLAMNYKANK
+583 RLAMNYKAN
-593 DFNVY
+593 DAFNVY

-615 ITSTSHGNENLQP
+615 MTTSRGQITSQGNENLQP

-633 QTLGFQYQAGPK
+633 ETLGFQYQAGPK
-645 TSLEGSIFHSNLEN
+645 TVLEGSVFHSNLQH
-659 VIRWNRTSSYSEA
+659 VIRWNRAVMPHEA
-672 ENLNEEDKR
+672 ENLDEEDKR

-690 VNDKWDYEAGYSY
+690 VNDKWDYEGGYSY
-703 IHTKVDQGK
+703 IRTKVDK
-712 GDGLV
+712 GAGLTF
-717 YDTSYNQ
+717 DTTYNQ
-724 PNGYHAGVHY
+724 PNGYHAGIHY
-734 QSGKWQAAV
+734 HSGKWQAGA

-764 NASASYA
+764 NVSASYS
-771 PDKSTTIY
+771 PDAATTMY
-779 ARVNN
+779 VKVNN
-784 FNDESYDLYHNYPAA
+784 LNDEAYDLYHNYPAA

-804 IGVKKKF
+804 VGVKKKF

>member
-73 GAADSEGRAE
+73 GAAAPEGRAE

-101 GTAADGMTYG
+101 GTAADGLTYEV
-111 TISQAR
+111 ISQAS
-117 REGGA
+117 REKAA
-122 STGAGTVSRPP
+122 STGPGTVSRPP
-133 ALAGKPQSVSQSG
+133 ALAGKPQSASQSG

-157 PGKNEAAAPA
+157 MGKNEAAAPA

-174 AVADILDALRKKSPI
+174 AVADILDALRKKFPI
-189 KLSEAKTVPPTPAIP
+189 KLSEAKIVPPTPAIP

-315 VTKKGNRNESSLDA
+315 VTKKGDRRESSLDA

-335 SHGLTLTNEGRAGKT
+335 MHGYTLTDSGRAGAT
-350 SWLLNGSI
+350 SWLVSGSLEQ
-358 RERQYFGFPNGM
+358 REYYAFPHGAN
-370 PTDSSHA
+370 TDHSRGDIAKKSLSLRLDQDLTDQTSLTVKAYHQ
-377 DYHDASAFLR
+377 DYH
-387 INQELNGHNS
+387 GHGS
-397 LTFETSHDD
+397 TYKADP
-406 FHGHSATFWARGWYR
+406 AGWYLTANKPIDR
-421 KAGFYKGKYS
+421 LVNDYS
-431 EEKAITEAEAKRTP
+431 VTYHFKK
-445 KDKLV
+445 
-450 DRREDYWYPNKN
+450 
-462 KVVERLI
+462 
-469 NNYSLTWKFQTDK
+469 QTAQ
-482 DTPGFLRYFNDYQ
+482 PGFLRYFNDYQ
-495 RTYWKNHYFTRSQG
+495 RTYWSNHYFTRTQG
-509 LEWQNNWQLGPH
+509 LEWQDNWQLGSH
-521 QHLTA
+521 QHVTA

-540 NYIDKKRHNQALYAE
+540 HYIDKKRHNQAFYAE
-555 DALTFGKFTVTPGL
+555 DDLTFGKFTVTPGL
-569 RWDDNST
+569 RWDRNST
-576 FGAHQTP
+576 FGSHQTP
-583 RLAMNYKANK
+583 RLAMNYKAN
-593 DFNVY
+593 DAFNVY

-615 ITSTSHGNENLQP
+615 MTTSRGKITSQGNENLQP

-633 QTLGFQYQAGPK
+633 ETLGFQYQTGPK
-645 TSLEGSIFHSNLEN
+645 TVIEGSVFHSDLQH
-659 VIRWNRTSSYSEA
+659 VIRWNRAVMPHEA
-672 ENLNEEDKR
+672 ENLDEEDKR

-690 VNDKWDYEAGYSY
+690 VNDKWDYEGGYSY
-703 IHTKVDQGK
+703 IRTKVDK
-712 GDGLV
+712 GAGLTF
-717 YDTSYNQ
+717 DTTYNQ
-724 PNGYHAGVHY
+724 PNGYHAGIHY
-734 QSGKWQAAV
+734 HSGKWQAGA

-764 NASASYA
+764 NVSASYS
-771 PDKSTTIY
+771 PDAATTMY
-779 ARVNN
+779 VKVNN
-784 FNDESYDLYHNYPAA
+784 LNDEAYDLYHNYPAA

-804 IGVKKKF
+804 VGVKKKF

>member
-45 VTEVMVYNAEDL
+45 VTEVMVYSAEDL

-63 DAAGTDEDLG
+63 DAAGSDEDLG
-73 GAADSEGRAE
+73 GAADPEGRAE

-101 GTAADGMTYG
+101 GTAADGLTYEV
-111 TISQAR
+111 ISQASW
-117 REGGA
+117 EKAA
-122 STGAGTVSRPP
+122 STGSGTVSRPP
-133 ALAGKPQSVSQSG
+133 ALAGKPQSASQSG
-146 RDSGGTGRAAG
+146 RDSGGTVRAAG

-174 AVADILDALRKKSPI
+174 AVADILDALRKKFPV
-189 KLSEAKTVPPTPAIP
+189 KLSEAKIVPPTPAIP

-315 VTKKGNRNESSLDA
+315 VTKKGDRRESSLDA

-335 SHGLTLTNEGRAGKT
+335 MHGYTLTDSGRAGAT
-350 SWLLNGSI
+350 SWLVSGSLEQ
-358 RERQYFGFPNGM
+358 REYYAFPHGAN
-370 PTDSSHA
+370 TDHSRGDIAKKSLSLRLDQDLTDQTSLTVKAYHQ
-377 DYHDASAFLR
+377 DYH
-387 INQELNGHNS
+387 GHGS
-397 LTFETSHDD
+397 TYKADP
-406 FHGHSATFWARGWYR
+406 AGWYLTANKPIDR
-421 KAGFYKGKYS
+421 LVNDYS
-431 EEKAITEAEAKRTP
+431 VTYHFKK
-445 KDKLV
+445 
-450 DRREDYWYPNKN
+450 
-462 KVVERLI
+462 
-469 NNYSLTWKFQTDK
+469 QTAQ
-482 DTPGFLRYFNDYQ
+482 PGFLRYFNDYQ
-495 RTYWKNHYFTRSQG
+495 RTYWSNHYFTRTQG
-509 LEWQNNWQLGPH
+509 LEWQDNWQLGSH
-521 QHLTA
+521 QHVTA

-540 NYIDKKRHNQALYAE
+540 HYIDKKRHNQAFYAE

-569 RWDDNST
+569 RWDRNST
-576 FGAHQTP
+576 FGSHQTP
-583 RLAMNYKANK
+583 RLAMNYKAN
-593 DFNVY
+593 DAFNVY

-615 ITSTSHGNENLQP
+615 MTTSRGQITSQGNENLQP

-633 QTLGFQYQAGPK
+633 ETLGFQYQAGPK
-645 TSLEGSIFHSNLEN
+645 TVLEGSVFHSNLQH
-659 VIRWNRTSSYSEA
+659 VIRWNRAVMPHEA
-672 ENLNEEDKR
+672 ENLDEEDKR

-690 VNDKWDYEAGYSY
+690 VNDKWDYEGGYSY
-703 IHTKVDQGK
+703 IRTKVDK
-712 GDGLV
+712 GAGLTF
-717 YDTSYNQ
+717 DTTYNQ
-724 PNGYHAGVHY
+724 PNGYHAGIHY
-734 QSGKWQAAV
+734 HSGKWQAGA

-764 NASASYA
+764 NVSASYS
-771 PDKSTTIY
+771 PDAATTMY
-779 ARVNN
+779 VKVNN
-784 FNDESYDLYHNYPAA
+784 LNDEAYDLYHNYPAA

-804 IGVKKKF
+804 VGVKKKF

>member
-73 GAADSEGRAE
+73 GAADPEGRAE

-101 GTAADGMTYG
+101 GTAADGLTYEV
-111 TISQAR
+111 ISQAS
-117 REGGA
+117 REKAA
-122 STGAGTVSRPP
+122 STGSGTVSRPP
-133 ALAGKPQSVSQSG
+133 ALAGKPQSASQSG

-157 PGKNEAAAPA
+157 MGKNEAAAPA

-174 AVADILDALRKKSPI
+174 AVADILDALRKKFPI
-189 KLSEAKTVPPTPAIP
+189 KLSEAKIVPPTPAIP

-315 VTKKGNRNESSLDA
+315 VTKKGDRRESSLDA

-335 SHGLTLTNEGRAGKT
+335 MHGYTLTDSGRAGAT
-350 SWLLNGSI
+350 SWLVSGSLEQ
-358 RERQYFGFPNGM
+358 REYYAFPHGAN
-370 PTDSSHA
+370 TDHSRGDIAKKSLSLRLDQDLTDQTSLTVKAYHQ
-377 DYHDASAFLR
+377 DYH
-387 INQELNGHNS
+387 GHGS
-397 LTFETSHDD
+397 TYKADP
-406 FHGHSATFWARGWYR
+406 AGWYLTANKPIDR
-421 KAGFYKGKYS
+421 LVNDYS
-431 EEKAITEAEAKRTP
+431 VTYHFKK
-445 KDKLV
+445 
-450 DRREDYWYPNKN
+450 
-462 KVVERLI
+462 
-469 NNYSLTWKFQTDK
+469 QTAQ
-482 DTPGFLRYFNDYQ
+482 PGFLRYFNDYQ
-495 RTYWKNHYFTRSQG
+495 RTYWSNHYFTRTQG
-509 LEWQNNWQLGPH
+509 LEWQDNWQLGSH
-521 QHLTA
+521 QHVTA

-540 NYIDKKRHNQALYAE
+540 HYIDKKRHNQAFYAE

-569 RWDDNST
+569 RWDRNST
-576 FGAHQTP
+576 FGSHQTP
-583 RLAMNYKANK
+583 RLAMNYKAN
-593 DFNVY
+593 DAFNVY

-615 ITSTSHGNENLQP
+615 MTTSRGQITSQGNENLQP

-633 QTLGFQYQAGPK
+633 ETLGFQYQAGPK
-645 TSLEGSIFHSNLEN
+645 TVLEGSVFHSDLQH
-659 VIRWNRTSSYSEA
+659 VIRWNRAVMPHEA
-672 ENLNEEDKR
+672 ENLDEEDKR

-690 VNDKWDYEAGYSY
+690 VNDKWDYEGGYSY
-703 IHTKVDQGK
+703 IRTKVDK
-712 GDGLV
+712 GAGLTF
-717 YDTSYNQ
+717 DTTYNQ
-724 PNGYHAGVHY
+724 PNGYHAGIHY
-734 QSGKWQAAV
+734 HSGKWQAGA

-764 NASASYA
+764 NVSASYS
-771 PDKSTTIY
+771 PDAATTMY
-779 ARVNN
+779 VKVNN
-784 FNDESYDLYHNYPAA
+784 LNDEAYDLYHNYPAA

-804 IGVKKKF
+804 VGVKKKF

>member
-73 GAADSEGRAE
+73 GTADPEGRAE

-174 AVADILDALRKKSPI
+174 AVADILDALRKKFPI

-315 VTKKGNRNESSLDA
+315 VTKKGDRRESSLDA

-335 SHGLTLTNEGRAGKT
+335 MHGYTLTDSGRAGAT
-350 SWLLNGSI
+350 SWLVSGSLEQ
-358 RERQYFGFPNGM
+358 REYYAFPHGAN
-370 PTDSSHA
+370 TDHSHGDIA
-377 DYHDASAFLR
+377 KKSLSLRLDQDLTDQTSLTVKAYHQDYH
-387 INQELNGHNS
+387 GHGS
-397 LTFETSHDD
+397 TYKADP
-406 FHGHSATFWARGWYR
+406 AGWYLTANKPIDR
-421 KAGFYKGKYS
+421 LVNDYS
-431 EEKAITEAEAKRTP
+431 VTYHFKK
-445 KDKLV
+445 
-450 DRREDYWYPNKN
+450 
-462 KVVERLI
+462 
-469 NNYSLTWKFQTDK
+469 QTAQ
-482 DTPGFLRYFNDYQ
+482 PGFLRYFNDYQ
-495 RTYWKNHYFTRSQG
+495 RTYWSNHYFTRTQG
-509 LEWQNNWQLGPH
+509 LEWQDNWQLDSH
-521 QHLTA
+521 QHVTA

-540 NYIDKKRHNQALYAE
+540 HYIDKKRHNQAFYAE

-569 RWDDNST
+569 RWDRNST
-576 FGAHQTP
+576 FGSHQTP
-583 RLAMNYKANK
+583 RLAMNYKAN
-593 DFNVY
+593 DAFNVY

-615 ITSTSHGNENLQP
+615 MTTSRGKITSQGNENLQP

-633 QTLGFQYQAGPK
+633 ETLGFQYQAGPK
-645 TSLEGSIFHSNLEN
+645 TVLEGSVFHSDLQH
-659 VIRWNRTSSYSEA
+659 VIRWNRAVMPHEA
-672 ENLNEEDKR
+672 ENLDEEDKR

-690 VNDKWDYEAGYSY
+690 VNDKWDYEGGYSY
-703 IHTKVDQGK
+703 IRTKVDK
-712 GDGLV
+712 GAGLTF
-717 YDTSYNQ
+717 DTTYNQ
-724 PNGYHAGVHY
+724 PNGYHAGIHY
-734 QSGKWQAAV
+734 HSGKWQAGA

-764 NASASYA
+764 NVSASYS
-771 PDKSTTIY
+771 PDAATTMY
-779 ARVNN
+779 VKVNN
-784 FNDESYDLYHNYPAA
+784 LNDEAYDLYHNYPAA

-804 IGVKKKF
+804 VGVKKKF

>member
-45 VTEVMVYNAEDL
+45 VTEVMVYNTEDL

-73 GAADSEGRAE
+73 GAADPEGRAE

-133 ALAGKPQSVSQSG
+133 SLAGKPQSASQSG
-146 RDSGGTGRAAG
+146 RDSGGTVRAAG

-174 AVADILDALRKKSPI
+174 AVADILDALRKKFPV
-189 KLSEAKTVPPTPAIP
+189 KLSEAKMVPPTPAIP

-218 EAHQDTTVQQ
+218 KAHQDTTVQQ

-315 VTKKGNRNESSLDA
+315 VTKKGDRRESSLDA

-335 SHGLTLTNEGRAGKT
+335 MHGYTLTDSGRAGAT
-350 SWLLNGSI
+350 SWLVSGSLEQ
-358 RERQYFGFPNGM
+358 REYYAFPHGAN
-370 PTDSSHA
+370 TDHSRGDIAKKSLSLRLDQDLTDQTLLTVKAYHQ
-377 DYHDASAFLR
+377 DYH
-387 INQELNGHNS
+387 GHGS
-397 LTFETSHDD
+397 TYKADP
-406 FHGHSATFWARGWYR
+406 AGWYLTANKPIDR
-421 KAGFYKGKYS
+421 LVNDYS
-431 EEKAITEAEAKRTP
+431 VTYHFKK
-445 KDKLV
+445 
-450 DRREDYWYPNKN
+450 
-462 KVVERLI
+462 
-469 NNYSLTWKFQTDK
+469 QTAQ
-482 DTPGFLRYFNDYQ
+482 PGFLRYFNDYQ
-495 RTYWKNHYFTRSQG
+495 RTYWSNHYFTRTQG
-509 LEWQNNWQLGPH
+509 LEWQDNWQLGSH
-521 QHLTA
+521 QHVTA

-540 NYIDKKRHNQALYAE
+540 HYIDKKRHNQAFYAE

-569 RWDDNST
+569 RWDNSST
-576 FGAHQTP
+576 YGVHQTP

-598 ASWGRVFSPPR
+598 TSWGRVFSPPR

-690 VNDKWDYEAGYSY
+690 VNDKWDYEGGYSY
-703 IHTKVDQGK
+703 IRTKVDK
-712 GDGLV
+712 GAGLTF
-717 YDTSYNQ
+717 DTTYNQ
-724 PNGYHAGVHY
+724 PNGYHAGIHY
-734 QSGKWQAAV
+734 HSGKWQAGA

-764 NASASYA
+764 NVSASYS
-771 PDKSTTIY
+771 PDAATTMY
-779 ARVNN
+779 VKVNN
-784 FNDESYDLYHNYPAA
+784 LNDEAYDLYHNYPAA

-804 IGVKKKF
+804 VGVKKKF

>member
-73 GAADSEGRAE
+73 GTADPEGRAE

-88 AAGEVASTNPDEM
+88 AVGEVASTNPDEM

-133 ALAGKPQSVSQSG
+133 ALAGKPQSASQSG

-174 AVADILDALRKKSPI
+174 AVADILDALRKKFPI

-315 VTKKGNRNESSLDA
+315 VTKKGDRRESSLDA

-335 SHGLTLTNEGRAGKT
+335 MHGYTLTDSGRAGAT
-350 SWLLNGSI
+350 SWLVSGSLEQ
-358 RERQYFGFPNGM
+358 REYYAFPHGAN
-370 PTDSSHA
+370 TDHSRGDIAKKSLSLRLDQDLTDQTSLTVKAYHQ
-377 DYHDASAFLR
+377 DYH
-387 INQELNGHNS
+387 GHGS
-397 LTFETSHDD
+397 TYKADP
-406 FHGHSATFWARGWYR
+406 AGWYLTANKPIDR
-421 KAGFYKGKYS
+421 LVNDYS
-431 EEKAITEAEAKRTP
+431 VTYHFKK
-445 KDKLV
+445 
-450 DRREDYWYPNKN
+450 
-462 KVVERLI
+462 
-469 NNYSLTWKFQTDK
+469 QTAQ
-482 DTPGFLRYFNDYQ
+482 PGFLRYFNDYQ
-495 RTYWKNHYFTRSQG
+495 RTYWSNHYFTRTQG
-509 LEWQNNWQLGPH
+509 LEWQDNWQLGSH
-521 QHLTA
+521 QHVTA

-540 NYIDKKRHNQALYAE
+540 HYIDKKRHNQAFYAE

-569 RWDDNST
+569 RWDRNST
-576 FGAHQTP
+576 FGSHQTP
-583 RLAMNYKANK
+583 RLAMNYKAN
-593 DFNVY
+593 DAFNVY

-615 ITSTSHGNENLQP
+615 MTTSRGQITSQGNENLQP

-633 QTLGFQYQAGPK
+633 ETLGFQYQVGPK
-645 TSLEGSIFHSNLEN
+645 TVLEGSVFHSNLQH
-659 VIRWNRTSSYSEA
+659 VIRWNRAVMPHEA
-672 ENLNEEDKR
+672 ENLDEEDKR

-690 VNDKWDYEAGYSY
+690 VNDKWDYEGGYSY
-703 IHTKVDQGK
+703 IRTKVDK
-712 GDGLV
+712 GAGLTF
-717 YDTSYNQ
+717 DTTYNQ
-724 PNGYHAGVHY
+724 PNGYHAGIHY
-734 QSGKWQAAV
+734 HSGKWQAGA

-764 NASASYA
+764 NVSASYS
-771 PDKSTTIY
+771 PDAATTMY
-779 ARVNN
+779 VKVNN
-784 FNDESYDLYHNYPAA
+784 LNDEAYDLYHNYPAA

-804 IGVKKKF
+804 VGVKKKF

>member
-73 GAADSEGRAE
+73 GAADPEGRAE

-122 STGAGTVSRPP
+122 STGSGTVSRPP
-133 ALAGKPQSVSQSG
+133 ALAGKPQSASQSG
-146 RDSGGTGRAAG
+146 RDSGGTVRAAG

-174 AVADILDALRKKSPI
+174 AVADILDALRKKIPV
-189 KLSEAKTVPPTPAIP
+189 KLSEAKIVPPTPTIP

-315 VTKKGNRNESSLDA
+315 VTKKGDRRESSLDA

-335 SHGLTLTNEGRAGKT
+335 MHGYTLTDSGRAGAT
-350 SWLLNGSI
+350 SWLVSGSLEQ
-358 RERQYFGFPNGM
+358 REYYAFPHGAN
-370 PTDSSHA
+370 TDHSRGDIAKKSLSLRLDQDLTDQTSLTVKAYHQ
-377 DYHDASAFLR
+377 DYH
-387 INQELNGHNS
+387 GHGS
-397 LTFETSHDD
+397 TYKADP
-406 FHGHSATFWARGWYR
+406 AGWYLTANKPIDR
-421 KAGFYKGKYS
+421 LVNDYS
-431 EEKAITEAEAKRTP
+431 VTYHFKK
-445 KDKLV
+445 
-450 DRREDYWYPNKN
+450 
-462 KVVERLI
+462 
-469 NNYSLTWKFQTDK
+469 QTAQ
-482 DTPGFLRYFNDYQ
+482 PGFLRYFNDYQ
-495 RTYWKNHYFTRSQG
+495 RTYWSNHYFTRTQG
-509 LEWQNNWQLGPH
+509 LEWQDNWQLDSH
-521 QHLTA
+521 QHVTA

-540 NYIDKKRHNQALYAE
+540 HYIDKKRHNQAFYAE

-569 RWDDNST
+569 RWDRNST
-576 FGAHQTP
+576 FGSHQTP
-583 RLAMNYKANK
+583 RLAMNYKAN
-593 DFNVY
+593 DAFNVY

-690 VNDKWDYEAGYSY
+690 VNDKWDYEGGYSY
-703 IHTKVDQGK
+703 IRTKVDK
-712 GDGLV
+712 GAGLTF
-717 YDTSYNQ
+717 DTTYNQ
-724 PNGYHAGVHY
+724 PNGYHAGIHY
-734 QSGKWQAAV
+734 HSGKWQAGA

-764 NASASYA
+764 NVSASYS
-771 PDKSTTIY
+771 PDAATTMY
-779 ARVNN
+779 VKVNN
-784 FNDESYDLYHNYPAA
+784 LNDEAYDLYHNYPAA

-804 IGVKKKF
+804 VGVKKKF

>member
-73 GAADSEGRAE
+73 GAADPEGRAE

-133 ALAGKPQSVSQSG
+133 ALAGKPQSASQSG
-146 RDSGGTGRAAG
+146 RDSGGTVRAAG

-174 AVADILDALRKKSPI
+174 AVADILDALRKKIPV
-189 KLSEAKTVPPTPAIP
+189 KLSEAKIVPPTPTIP

-315 VTKKGNRNESSLDA
+315 VTKKGDRRESSLDA

-335 SHGLTLTNEGRAGKT
+335 MHGYTLTDSGRAGAT
-350 SWLLNGSI
+350 SWLVSGSLEQ
-358 RERQYFGFPNGM
+358 REYYAFPHGAN
-370 PTDSSHA
+370 TDHSRGDIAKKSLSLRLDQDLTDQTSLTVKAYHQ
-377 DYHDASAFLR
+377 DYH
-387 INQELNGHNS
+387 GHGS
-397 LTFETSHDD
+397 TYKADP
-406 FHGHSATFWARGWYR
+406 AGWYLTANKPIDR
-421 KAGFYKGKYS
+421 LVNDYS
-431 EEKAITEAEAKRTP
+431 VTYHFKK
-445 KDKLV
+445 
-450 DRREDYWYPNKN
+450 
-462 KVVERLI
+462 
-469 NNYSLTWKFQTDK
+469 QTAQ
-482 DTPGFLRYFNDYQ
+482 PGFLRYFNDYQ
-495 RTYWKNHYFTRSQG
+495 RTYWSNHYFTRTQG
-509 LEWQNNWQLGPH
+509 LEWQDNWQLGSH
-521 QHLTA
+521 QHVTA

-540 NYIDKKRHNQALYAE
+540 HYIDKKRHNQAFYAE

-569 RWDDNST
+569 RWDRNST
-576 FGAHQTP
+576 FGSHQTP
-583 RLAMNYKANK
+583 RLAMNYKAN
-593 DFNVY
+593 DAFNVY

-615 ITSTSHGNENLQP
+615 MTTSRGQITSQGNENLQP

-633 QTLGFQYQAGPK
+633 ETLGFQYQAGPK
-645 TSLEGSIFHSNLEN
+645 TVLEGSVFHSNLQH
-659 VIRWNRTSSYSEA
+659 VIRWNRAVMPHEA
-672 ENLNEEDKR
+672 ENLDEEDKR

-690 VNDKWDYEAGYSY
+690 VNDKWDYEGGYSY
-703 IHTKVDQGK
+703 IRTKVDK
-712 GDGLV
+712 GAGLTF
-717 YDTSYNQ
+717 DTTYNQ
-724 PNGYHAGVHY
+724 PNGYHAGIHY
-734 QSGKWQAAV
+734 HSGKWQAGA

-764 NASASYA
+764 NVSASYS
-771 PDKSTTIY
+771 PDAATTMY
-779 ARVNN
+779 VKVNN
-784 FNDESYDLYHNYPAA
+784 LNDEAYDLYHNYPAA

-804 IGVKKKF
+804 VGVKKKF

>member
-73 GAADSEGRAE
+73 GAADPEGRAE

-88 AAGEVASTNPDEM
+88 AVGEVASTNPDEM

-111 TISQAR
+111 TISQAS
-117 REGGA
+117 REKAA
-122 STGAGTVSRPP
+122 STGSGTISRPP
-133 ALAGKPQSVSQSG
+133 ALAGKPQSASQSG
-146 RDSGGTGRAAG
+146 RDSGGTVRAAG

-174 AVADILDALRKKSPI
+174 AVADILDALRKKFPV
-189 KLSEAKTVPPTPAIP
+189 KLSEAKIVPPTPAIP

-315 VTKKGNRNESSLDA
+315 VTKKGDRRESSLDA

-335 SHGLTLTNEGRAGKT
+335 MHGYTLTDSGRAGAT
-350 SWLLNGSI
+350 SWLVSGSLEQ
-358 RERQYFGFPNGM
+358 REYYAFPHGAN
-370 PTDSSHA
+370 TDHSRGNIAKKSLSLRLDQDLTDQTSLTVKVYHQ
-377 DYHDASAFLR
+377 DYH
-387 INQELNGHNS
+387 GHGS
-397 LTFETSHDD
+397 TYKADP
-406 FHGHSATFWARGWYR
+406 AGWYLTANKPIDR
-421 KAGFYKGKYS
+421 LVNDYS
-431 EEKAITEAEAKRTP
+431 VTYHFKK
-445 KDKLV
+445 
-450 DRREDYWYPNKN
+450 
-462 KVVERLI
+462 
-469 NNYSLTWKFQTDK
+469 QTAQ
-482 DTPGFLRYFNDYQ
+482 PGFLRYFNDYQ
-495 RTYWKNHYFTRSQG
+495 RTYWSNHYFTRTQG
-509 LEWQNNWQLGPH
+509 LEWQDNWQLGSH
-521 QHLTA
+521 QHVTA

-540 NYIDKKRHNQALYAE
+540 HYIDKKRHNQAFYAE

-569 RWDDNST
+569 RWDRNST
-576 FGAHQTP
+576 FGSHQTP
-583 RLAMNYKANK
+583 RLAMNYKAN
-593 DFNVY
+593 DAFNVY

-615 ITSTSHGNENLQP
+615 MTTSRGKITSQGNENLQP

-633 QTLGFQYQAGPK
+633 ETLGFQYQTGPK
-645 TSLEGSIFHSNLEN
+645 TVIEGSVFHSNLQH
-659 VIRWNRTSSYSEA
+659 VIRWNRAVMPHEA
-672 ENLNEEDKR
+672 ENLDEEDKR

-690 VNDKWDYEAGYSY
+690 VNDKWDYEGGYSY
-703 IHTKVDQGK
+703 IRTKVDK
-712 GDGLV
+712 GAGLTF
-717 YDTSYNQ
+717 DTTYNQ
-724 PNGYHAGVHY
+724 PNGYHAGIHY
-734 QSGKWQAAV
+734 HSGKWQAGA

-764 NASASYA
+764 NVSASYS
-771 PDKSTTIY
+771 PDAATTMY
-779 ARVNN
+779 VKVNN
-784 FNDESYDLYHNYPAA
+784 LNDEAYDLYHNYPAA

-804 IGVKKKF
+804 VGVKKKF

>member
-15 ASVSLHAAVYLAL
+15 ASVSLHAAVYLVL

-73 GAADSEGRAE
+73 GAADPEGRAE
-83 ASGAM
+83 ASDAM

-133 ALAGKPQSVSQSG
+133 ALAGKPQSASQSG
-146 RDSGGTGRAAG
+146 RDSGGTGWAAG

-174 AVADILDALRKKSPI
+174 AVADILDALRKKFPV
-189 KLSEAKTVPPTPAIP
+189 KLSEAKIIPPTPAIP

-315 VTKKGNRNESSLDA
+315 VTKKGDRRKSSLDA

-335 SHGLTLTNEGRAGKT
+335 MHDYTLTDSGRAGAT
-350 SWLLNGSI
+350 SWLVSGSLEQ
-358 RERQYFGFPNGM
+358 REYYAFPHGAN
-370 PTDSSHA
+370 TDHSRGDIAKKSLSLRLDQDLTDQTSLTVKAYHQ
-377 DYHDASAFLR
+377 DYH
-387 INQELNGHNS
+387 GHGS
-397 LTFETSHDD
+397 TYKADP
-406 FHGHSATFWARGWYR
+406 AGWYLTANKPIDR
-421 KAGFYKGKYS
+421 LVNDYS
-431 EEKAITEAEAKRTP
+431 VTYHFKK
-445 KDKLV
+445 
-450 DRREDYWYPNKN
+450 
-462 KVVERLI
+462 
-469 NNYSLTWKFQTDK
+469 QTAQ
-482 DTPGFLRYFNDYQ
+482 PGFLRYFNDYQ
-495 RTYWKNHYFTRSQG
+495 RTYWSNHYFTRTQG
-509 LEWQNNWQLGPH
+509 LEWQDNWQLGSH
-521 QHLTA
+521 QHVTA

-540 NYIDKKRHNQALYAE
+540 HYIDKKRHNQAFYAE
-555 DALTFGKFTVTPGL
+555 DALTFGKFTVTTGL
-569 RWDDNST
+569 RWDRNST
-576 FGAHQTP
+576 FGSHQTP
-583 RLAMNYKANK
+583 RLAMNYKAN
-593 DFNVY
+593 DAFNVY

-615 ITSTSHGNENLQP
+615 MTTSRGQITSQGNENLQP

-633 QTLGFQYQAGPK
+633 ETLGFQYQAGPK
-645 TSLEGSIFHSNLEN
+645 TVLEGSVFHSNLQH
-659 VIRWNRTSSYSEA
+659 VIRWNRAVMPHEA
-672 ENLNEEDKR
+672 ENLDEEDKR

-690 VNDKWDYEAGYSY
+690 VNDKWDYEGGYSY
-703 IHTKVDQGK
+703 IRTKVDK
-712 GDGLV
+712 GAGLTF
-717 YDTSYNQ
+717 DTTYNQ
-724 PNGYHAGVHY
+724 PNGYHAGIHY
-734 QSGKWQAAV
+734 HSGKWQAGA

-764 NASASYA
+764 NVSASYS
-771 PDKSTTIY
+771 PDAATTMY
-779 ARVNN
+779 VKVNN
-784 FNDESYDLYHNYPAA
+784 LNDEAYDLYHNYPAA

-804 IGVKKKF
+804 VGVKKKF

>member
-73 GAADSEGRAE
+73 GAADPEGRAE

-122 STGAGTVSRPP
+122 STGSGTVSRPP
-133 ALAGKPQSVSQSG
+133 ALAGKPQSASQSG

-174 AVADILDALRKKSPI
+174 AVADILDALRKKFPI
-189 KLSEAKTVPPTPAIP
+189 KLSEVKIVPPTPTIP

-315 VTKKGNRNESSLDA
+315 VTKKGDRRESSLDA

-335 SHGLTLTNEGRAGKT
+335 MHGYTLTDSGRAGAT
-350 SWLLNGSI
+350 SWLVSGSLEQ
-358 RERQYFGFPNGM
+358 REYYAFPHGAN
-370 PTDSSHA
+370 TDHSRGDIAKKSLSLRLDQDLTDQTSLTVKAYHQ
-377 DYHDASAFLR
+377 DYH
-387 INQELNGHNS
+387 GHGS
-397 LTFETSHDD
+397 TYKADP
-406 FHGHSATFWARGWYR
+406 AGWYLTANKPIDR
-421 KAGFYKGKYS
+421 LVNDYS
-431 EEKAITEAEAKRTP
+431 VTYHFKK
-445 KDKLV
+445 
-450 DRREDYWYPNKN
+450 
-462 KVVERLI
+462 
-469 NNYSLTWKFQTDK
+469 QTAQ
-482 DTPGFLRYFNDYQ
+482 PGFLRYFNDYQ
-495 RTYWKNHYFTRSQG
+495 RTYWSNHYFTRTQG
-509 LEWQNNWQLGPH
+509 LEWQDNWQLGSH
-521 QHLTA
+521 QHVTA

-540 NYIDKKRHNQALYAE
+540 HYIDKKRHNQAFYAE

-569 RWDDNST
+569 RWDRNST
-576 FGAHQTP
+576 FGSHQTP
-583 RLAMNYKANK
+583 RLAMNYKAN
-593 DFNVY
+593 DAFNVY

-615 ITSTSHGNENLQP
+615 MTTSRGKITSQGNENLQP

-633 QTLGFQYQAGPK
+633 ETLGFQYQAGPK
-645 TSLEGSIFHSNLEN
+645 TVLEGSVFHSDLQH
-659 VIRWNRTSSYSEA
+659 VIRWNRAVMPHEA
-672 ENLNEEDKR
+672 ENLDEEDKR

-690 VNDKWDYEAGYSY
+690 VNDKWDYEGGYSY
-703 IHTKVDQGK
+703 IRTKVDK
-712 GDGLV
+712 GAGLTF
-717 YDTSYNQ
+717 DTTYNQ
-724 PNGYHAGVHY
+724 PNGYHAGIHY
-734 QSGKWQAAV
+734 HSGKWQAGA

-764 NASASYA
+764 NVSASYS
-771 PDKSTTIY
+771 PDAATTMY
-779 ARVNN
+779 VKVNN
-784 FNDESYDLYHNYPAA
+784 LNDEAYDLYHNYPAA

-804 IGVKKKF
+804 VGVKKKF

>member
-34 TLFQQYTRQAG
+34 TMFQQYTRQAG

-73 GAADSEGRAE
+73 GAADPEGRAE

-133 ALAGKPQSVSQSG
+133 ALAGKPQSASQSG

-174 AVADILDALRKKSPI
+174 AVADILDALRKKFPV
-189 KLSEAKTVPPTPAIP
+189 KLSEAKMVPPTPAIP

-315 VTKKGNRNESSLDA
+315 VTKKGDRRESSLDA

-335 SHGLTLTNEGRAGKT
+335 MHGYTLTDSGRAGAT
-350 SWLLNGSI
+350 SWLVSGSLEQ
-358 RERQYFGFPNGM
+358 REYYAFPHGAN
-370 PTDSSHA
+370 TDHSRGDIAKKSLSLRLDQDLTDQTSLTVKAYHQ
-377 DYHDASAFLR
+377 DYH
-387 INQELNGHNS
+387 GHGS
-397 LTFETSHDD
+397 TYKADP
-406 FHGHSATFWARGWYR
+406 AGWYLTANKPIDR
-421 KAGFYKGKYS
+421 LVNDYS
-431 EEKAITEAEAKRTP
+431 VTYHFKK
-445 KDKLV
+445 
-450 DRREDYWYPNKN
+450 
-462 KVVERLI
+462 
-469 NNYSLTWKFQTDK
+469 QTAQ
-482 DTPGFLRYFNDYQ
+482 PGFLRYFNDYQ
-495 RTYWKNHYFTRSQG
+495 RTYWSNHYFTRTQG
-509 LEWQNNWQLGPH
+509 LEWQDNWQLGSH
-521 QHLTA
+521 QHVTA

-540 NYIDKKRHNQALYAE
+540 HYIDKKRHNQAFYAE

-569 RWDDNST
+569 RWDRNST
-576 FGAHQTP
+576 FGSHQTP
-583 RLAMNYKANK
+583 RLAMNYKAN
-593 DFNVY
+593 DAFNVY

-615 ITSTSHGNENLQP
+615 MTTSRGQITSQGNENLQP

-633 QTLGFQYQAGPK
+633 ETLGFQYQAGPK
-645 TSLEGSIFHSNLEN
+645 TVLEGSVFHSNLQH
-659 VIRWNRTSSYSEA
+659 VIRWNRAVMPHEA
-672 ENLNEEDKR
+672 ENLDEEDKR

-690 VNDKWDYEAGYSY
+690 VNDKWDYEGGYSY
-703 IHTKVDQGK
+703 IRTKVDK
-712 GDGLV
+712 GAGLTF
-717 YDTSYNQ
+717 DTTYNQ
-724 PNGYHAGVHY
+724 PNGYHVGIHY
-734 QSGKWQAAV
+734 HSGKWQAGA

-764 NASASYA
+764 NVSASYS
-771 PDKSTTIY
+771 PDAATTMY
-779 ARVNN
+779 VKVNN
-784 FNDESYDLYHNYPAA
+784 LNDEAYDLYHNYPAA

-804 IGVKKKF
+804 VGVKKKF